1 MRNTV
6 PIVLSTV
13 LATSILG
20 TPAVSTAQTQDA
32 KAEAAQ
38 SDSEQ
43 TNLSNCWISFSNSL
57 NYGNQYI
64 EGKGPKSSDF
74 EVHKSVSGEKVD
86 SKLYSLVFFTYTDQG
101 ERKETSKV
109 PTAAGEYYVYAKAN
123 KDSGATGITSY
134 YGFRILEKNNLEGMS
149 LQVTNSSVAYTGKP
163 IALDATLVDYDGNE
177 VDKSCY
183 TLCYSDK
190 HLNKL
195 DGVPV
200 ECGEYYVNARAI
212 AGSGYVGQAN
222 SYYRVNIV
230 DTTDISY
237 FNFYINQNV
246 VVGGTEPTFNS
257 SLYFLNENGESVSI
271 DLKQGTDYTVLG
283 YCSDAEST
291 AYQPEP
297 PTEPGDYYAVLQGV
311 GSYKGTKKV
320 RFSVK
325 AANDMALCHFNFN
338 GGFKVGDKLS
348 SANFPVYNSDG
359 SRLDPAE
366 YRLVF
371 TQNGEEIPGFPSEAG
386 WYNVKAVAVEGSRKI
401 GETTEYGFQI
411 ADPLDLSFLY
421 SSGSN
426 NLIVGYEPSFTIT
439 YRGET
444 FYEQNQDFVIDHYES
459 QSGVNLGKNCP
470 NEAGFYNAII
480 VPAKGSK
487 LHGTQSLSFTLR
499 DPLSLEGT
507 YADYSNFY
515 QGVILTGTKPPLKLT
530 GITGEVFNNPDDYT
544 LTYYK
549 NGRECDSISEPG
561 NYQCVA
567 SATEGSGLYG
577 KSESRN
583 FDAIDPADISNYH
596 FFSNPIIGDENSI
609 DLRVSY
615 IDSNDTPQQMSLG
628 SSSEYEIVKVI
639 DKNGKDVGT
648 SIPSEPGE
656 YTFTL
661 KGKGNHYGTHTEQV
675 TVYAKNDLA
684 LCSMKFLDPGV
695 HVNME
700 PLYLPIG
707 KRPEIKVVNKQG
719 NELIE
724 GKDYAIEYAK
734 EDSKLTWD
742 DYLNNDKYWS
752 TELPKT
758 EGTYYSRLKAPKSSS
773 YCGVTGNV
781 FPIVFMGQNN
791 IRQMNISFDSKVT
804 SEVDEWGQTYYRIPY
819 TGSNVDTGLVIKNG
833 STELKEN
840 QDYTVKMNNQK
851 NPGSAYLQIEGK
863 GNYTGSRG
871 YMMYI
876 CADLSDPNLNI
887 EDVDPQP
894 YDGIKKRPLPKLK
907 LNGYALLPGDAY
919 SVSYDNNVEPGQ
931 ATITFTGN
939 GLYAGCTGTA
949 TKQFTISPLSIEGA
963 KVTVASG
970 SAYNGSEQ
978 KPKLKVSID
987 NAELEENKDYTV
999 SYKNNIDA
1007 GKATAVVTGAGRYSG
1022 SIETTFEIATADI
1035 SKASVLIPSQSY
1047 TGSELKPDANVTLN
1061 SKTLKAGKDYTASY
1075 SDNVKIGTATVT
1087 IKGKGNYSGTAT
1099 GKFEIRKEVL
1109 DISKASVNK
1118 IDDVTFTGEPIEPA
1132 LKVSYKDKALK
1143 QGTDYEVSYS
1153 DNVNAGKAAF
1163 TLYGKGNYT
1172 GTLSANFKIAP
1183 ANISDATVELDSSS
1197 YTYDGTAHEPKATV
1211 TLNGK
1216 SLSSETEYELTY
1228 ADNTNAGNATAT
1240 VTGKG
1245 NYSGRVTATYS
1256 IALADISSAQVTI
1269 PEQAYTGSPLTPVP
1283 SVKIGDKE
1291 LSPDVDFTVSYV
1303 NNINTGEGYATV
1315 EGCGNYTGTA
1325 LGTFQIVKKAEP
1337 GINRVSGNTRYDTMA
1352 SLCQKGNWGQGGTV
1366 VLAYGANYPDAL
1378 AAAALAG
1385 DADAPILL
1393 TDSSQLTEQ
1402 AKAEITRLA
1411 PSKVVAVGGP
1421 NAISES
1427 VLSSAKNAAPNA
1439 EIKRIWGQTR
1449 YETSLNIM
1457 GELCGRSNTVIV
1469 ATGTNFADALSISP
1483 YSYATGSPVILCDP
1497 STGLSED
1504 ALTKIRN
1511 GGYTNAVI
1519 VGGKNAVSTSVE
1531 NQLKQN
1537 GVATIK
1543 RLAGETR
1550 FETSQLIADFEL
1562 SQQLGFGVDGIALAT
1577 GLNFPDALAAG
1588 PVAGRKLTPL
1598 LLVDSGASSA
1608 SQWLSAHAND
1618 ISGALIV
1625 GGENAVTPADAQ
1637 TLKKAMGI

>member
-1 MRNTV
+1 MRKTV

-13 LATSILG
+13 LAASILG
-20 TPAVSTAQTQDA
+20 TPTIIIAQTEDA
-32 KAEAAQ
+32 KAETAQ
-38 SDSEQ
+38 NESEQ
-43 TNLSNCWISFSNSL
+43 INLSNCRISFNNSL
-57 NYGNQYI
+57 SYGNQYI
-64 EGKGPKSSDF
+64 KGKGPKTTDF
-74 EVHKSVSGEKVD
+74 EVHNGSGEKVD
-86 SKLYSLVFFTYTDQG
+86 PKLYSLVFFTYTNHG
-101 ERKETSKV
+101 ERKETDKV

-123 KDSGATGITSY
+123 KDSGATGITGY
-134 YGFRILEKNNLEGMS
+134 WNFRILEETDLEGMS
-149 LQVTNSSVAYTGKP
+149 LHVANSSIAYTGKP
-163 IALDATLVDYDGNE
+163 IALNATLIDSSGNQ

-183 TLCYSDK
+183 TLSYSDK
-190 HLNKL
+190 NWNKL
-195 DGVPV
+195 DSVPV
-200 ECGEYYVNARAI
+200 ECGEYHVNAKAI
-212 AGSGYVGQAN
+212 AGTGYTGQTN
-222 SYYRVNIV
+222 IYYTINIV
-230 DTTDISY
+230 DTTDIS
-237 FNFYINQNV
+237 FFDFYINQSAV
-246 VVGGTEPTFNS
+246 IGGTEPTFRS
-257 SLYFLNENGESVSI
+257 SLYFLNENGESETI
-271 DLKQGTDYTVLG
+271 DLNQGIDYKVLG
-283 YCSDAEST
+283 YCSDSEST
-291 AYQPEP
+291 SYQPEP
-297 PTEPGDYYAVLQGV
+297 PTEPGDYYAVLQGA
-311 GSYKGTKKV
+311 GSYKGTNKV
-320 RFSVK
+320 HFTVK
-325 AANDMALCHFNFN
+325 AANDMAFCHFNLE

-348 SANFPVYNSDG
+348 SADFPVYNSDG
-359 SRLDPAE
+359 STVNPSE

-371 TQNGEEIPGFPSEAG
+371 THNGEDVSGFPSEAG
-386 WYNVKAVAVEGSRKI
+386 WYTVKAVAVDGSNKV
-401 GETTEYGFQI
+401 GETTEYGLEI

-421 SSGSN
+421 QTGSN
-426 NLIVGYEPSFTIT
+426 NLITGYEPSFTIT
-439 YRGET
+439 YRGESY
-444 FYEQNQDFVIDHYES
+444 YEQDKDFVIDHYES
-459 QSGVNLGKNCP
+459 QSGVNLGKECP
-470 NEAGFYNAII
+470 NKAGIYNAII
-480 VPAKGSK
+480 VPVKGSK
-487 LHGTQSLSFTLR
+487 LHGTQSLSFTLS
-499 DPLSLEGT
+499 DPLSLEGSR
-507 YADYSNFY
+507 ADYSNAY
-515 QGVILTGTKPPLKLT
+515 QGAILVGTKPPLK
-530 GITGEVFNNPDDYT
+530 ITSKAGEVLSDPDDYT
-544 LTYYK
+544 FTYYK
-549 NGRECDSISEPG
+549 NGKEFDSISEPG
-561 NYQCVA
+561 TYQFIA

-577 KSESRN
+577 RSNSGN
-583 FDAIDPADISNYH
+583 IDAIDPADISNYH
-596 FFSNPIIGDENSI
+596 FYNCPIIGDENSI
-609 DLRVSY
+609 DLRVYY
-615 IDSNDTPQQMSLG
+615 IDSEDTPQQLSLDP
-628 SSSEYEIVKVI
+628 SSEFDITKVI
-639 DKNGKDVGT
+639 DENGKNVGT
-648 SIPSEPGE
+648 SIPSKPGE
-656 YTFTL
+656 YTFTF
-661 KGKGNHYGTHTEQV
+661 KGKGNHYGTLTEQV

-684 LCSMKFLDPGV
+684 LCSMEFLDPTIHKGTGTV
-695 HVNME
+695 FLPLGEHV
-700 PLYLPIG
+700 G
-707 KRPEIKVVNKQG
+707 IKVSNRQG
-719 NELIE
+719 KELNE
-724 GKDYAIEYAK
+724 GADYVVEYAK
-734 EDSKLTWD
+734 PDDSLTWD

-752 TELPKT
+752 TELPKA
-758 EGTYYSRLKAPKSSS
+758 EGLYCVRLKAAKGSS
-773 YCGVTGNV
+773 YCGTSNYL
-781 FPIVFMGQNN
+781 FYINYMGKNN
-791 IRQMNISFDSKVT
+791 IRQMDVSFGSNVT
-804 SEVDEWGQTYYRIPY
+804 VTKDEWDQLLYVIPY
-819 TGSNVDTGLVIKNG
+819 TGSEVGTGLLIKNG
-833 STELKEN
+833 STELKEG
-840 QDYTVKMNNQK
+840 QDYTVEMDNQK
-851 NPGSAYLQIEGK
+851 KPGSAHMRIKGK
-863 GNYTGSRG
+863 GKYTGFLEIN
-871 YMMYI
+871 MYI
-876 CADLSDPNLNI
+876 CADLSDPNLSI

-907 LNGYALLPGDAY
+907 LNGYTLLPGDTY

-931 ATITFTGN
+931 ATITFSGN
-939 GLYAGCTGTA
+939 GLYAGCTGTV
-949 TKQFTISPLSIEGA
+949 TKQFVISPLSIEGA

-970 SAYNGSEQ
+970 STYNGSEQ

-1007 GKATAVVTGAGRYSG
+1007 GKATAVVTGAGRYGG
-1022 SIETTFEIATADI
+1022 SIEATFDIVSADI
-1035 SKASVLIPSQSY
+1035 SKASVFVPSQSY
-1047 TGSELKPDANVTLN
+1047 TGSELKPDANVTLYG
-1061 SKTLKAGKDYTASY
+1061 KTLKAGKDYTASY

-1099 GKFEIRKEVL
+1099 GKFEIRKEVQ

-1132 LKVSYKDKALK
+1132 LKVSHKDKALK

-1153 DNVNAGKAAF
+1153 DNVNAGKAAY
-1163 TLYGKGNYT
+1163 TLYGKGDYT
-1172 GTLSANFKIAP
+1172 GTLSGNFKIAP

-1197 YTYDGTAHEPKATV
+1197 YTYDGTAHEPKAAV

-1216 SLSSETEYELTY
+1216 TLSSETEYKLTY
-1228 ADNTNAGNATAT
+1228 VDNTNAGNATAT

-1245 NYSGRVTATYS
+1245 NYSGTVTTTYS
-1256 IALADISSAQVTI
+1256 IAPADISSAQVTI

-1283 SVKIGDKE
+1283 SVKIGGKE
-1291 LSPDVDFTVSYV
+1291 LSPDVDFTVSYA

-1315 EGCGNYTGTA
+1315 EGCGNYSGMA

-1385 DADAPILL
+1385 DTDAPILL

-1402 AKAEITRLA
+1402 AKTEIARLS
-1411 PSKVVAVGGP
+1411 PSKILAVGGP
-1421 NAISES
+1421 NAISEG

-1457 GELCGRSNTVIV
+1457 DELCGRSNTVIV

-1608 SQWLSAHAND
+1608 SQWLSAHASD
-1618 ISGALIV
+1618 IGGALIV

-1637 TLKKAMGI
+1637 TLKKAMNI

>member
-1 MRNTV
+1 MRKTV

-13 LATSILG
+13 LVTSILG
-20 TPAVSTAQTQDA
+20 IPAVSTAQTQDA

-38 SDSEQ
+38 SNGEQ
-43 TNLSNCWISFSNSL
+43 TNLSNCWISFNNSV

-64 EGKGPKSSDF
+64 EGKGPKSTDF

-86 SKLYSLVFFTYTDQG
+86 PKLYSLVFFTYTDHG

-123 KDSGATGITSY
+123 NDSGATGVTGY
-134 YGFRILEKNNLEGMS
+134 WNFRILEKNDLEGMT
-149 LQVTNSSVAYTGKP
+149 LRVTNSSVAYTGKP
-163 IALDATLVDYDGNE
+163 IALNAPLVDSDGNE

-190 HLNKL
+190 NWNKL
-195 DGVPV
+195 DSAPV
-200 ECGEYYVNARAI
+200 ECGEYHVNAKAI
-212 AGSGYVGQAN
+212 AGAGYIGQTN
-222 SYYRVNIV
+222 SYYTIFIV
-230 DTTDISY
+230 DTTDISF
-237 FNFYINQNV
+237 FNFYINQSV
-246 VVGGTEPTFNS
+246 VAGGAEPTFRS
-257 SLYFLNENGESVSI
+257 SLYYLNENGESVST
-271 DLKQGTDYTVLG
+271 DLKQGIDYTVLG
-283 YCSDAEST
+283 YCSDAESAT
-291 AYQPEP
+291 YQAEP

-311 GSYKGTKKV
+311 GSYKGTKKT
-320 RFSVK
+320 RFTVK
-325 AANDMALCHFNFN
+325 AANDMAFCHFNLD

-348 SANFPVYNSDG
+348 SANFPVFDSVG
-359 SRLDPAE
+359 SRLDSAE

-371 TQNGEEIPGFPSEAG
+371 SQNGEEISGFPSEAG
-386 WYNVKAVAVEGSRKI
+386 WYSVKAVAVDGSSKV
-401 GETTEYGFQI
+401 GETTEYSFQI

-421 SSGSN
+421 QTGSN
-426 NLIVGYEPSFTIT
+426 NLIVGYEPSLTIT
-439 YRGET
+439 YKGET
-444 FYEQNQDFVIDHYES
+444 YYEQDKDFVIDHYES

-470 NEAGFYNAII
+470 DKAGFYIAII

-487 LHGTQSLSFTLR
+487 LHGTQRLSFSLR

-507 YADYSNFY
+507 YADYSNVY
-515 QGVILTGTKPPLKLT
+515 QGVILTGAKPPLKLT
-530 GITGEVFNNPDDYT
+530 SITGEVLSNPDDYT

-549 NGRECDSISEPG
+549 NGKEIESISEPG
-561 NYQCVA
+561 DYQCVA

-583 FDAIDPADISNYH
+583 IYVIDPADISNYN
-596 FFSNPIIGDENSI
+596 FFSNPIIGNEDSI
-609 DLRVSY
+609 DLGVSY
-615 IDSNDTPQQMSLG
+615 IDSNGAPQQMGLG
-628 SSSEYEIVKVI
+628 SSSEYEIVKVV
-639 DKNGKDVGT
+639 DTNGKNVGT
-648 SIPSEPGE
+648 TIPSKPGE
-656 YTFTL
+656 YTFTF
-661 KGKGNHYGTHTEQV
+661 KGKGNHYGTLTEQV

-684 LCSMKFLDPGV
+684 LCSMEFLDSQA

-700 PLYLPIG
+700 PLFLSIG

-719 NELIE
+719 NELKE
-724 GKDYAIEYAK
+724 GEDYAIEYAK

-758 EGTYYSRLKAPKSSS
+758 EGTYYSRLKAPEGSS
-773 YCGVTGNV
+773 YCGVVGNL
-781 FPIVFMGQNN
+781 FPIVYMGQNN
-791 IRQMNISFDSKVT
+791 IRQMDVSFDNKVT

-819 TGSNVDTGLVIKNG
+819 TGSKVDTGLVIKNG

-840 QDYTVKMNNQK
+840 QDYTVKMDNQK

-876 CADLSDPNLNI
+876 CADLSDPNLSI

-894 YDGIKKRPLPKLK
+894 YNGVKKRPLPKLK
-907 LNGYALLPGDAY
+907 LNGYTFLPGDAY
-919 SVSYDNNVEPGQ
+919 SISYNNNIEPGQ
-931 ATITFTGN
+931 ATISFTGN

-963 KVTVASG
+963 KVAVDGG
-970 SAYNGSEQ
+970 STSNGSEQ

-1007 GKATAVVTGAGRYSG
+1007 GKATAVVTGAGRYGG

-1061 SKTLKAGKDYTASY
+1061 GKALKAGKDYTASY

-1132 LKVSYKDKALK
+1132 LKVSYKDKALE
-1143 QGTDYEVSYS
+1143 QGIDYEVSYS
-1153 DNVNAGKAAF
+1153 DNVNAGKATY
-1163 TLYGKGNYT
+1163 TLYGKGDYT
-1172 GTLSANFKIAP
+1172 GTLSGNFKIAP

-1197 YTYDGTAHEPKATV
+1197 YTYDGTAHEPKAAV

-1228 ADNTNAGNATAT
+1228 TDNTNAGNATAT

-1245 NYSGRVTATYS
+1245 NYSGTVTATYS
-1256 IALADISSAQVTI
+1256 IAPADISSAQVTV
-1269 PEQAYTGSPLTPVP
+1269 PEQVYTGSPLTPVP

-1291 LSPDVDFTVSYV
+1291 LSPDVDFTVSYA
-1303 NNINTGEGYATV
+1303 NNINTGEGYATA
-1315 EGCGNYTGTA
+1315 EGCGNYTGAA

-1421 NAISES
+1421 NAISED

-1562 SQQLGFGVDGIALAT
+1562 SQQLGFGADGIALAT

-1637 TLKKAMGI
+1637 TLKKAMNI

>member
-1 MRNTV
+1 MRKTV

-13 LATSILG
+13 LAASILG
-20 TPAVSTAQTQDA
+20 TPTITIAQTEDA
-32 KAEAAQ
+32 KAETAQ
-38 SDSEQ
+38 SDNEQ
-43 TNLSNCWISFSNSL
+43 INLSNCWISFNNSL

-64 EGKGPKSSDF
+64 EGKGPKSTDF
-74 EVHKSVSGEKVD
+74 EVHNGSGETVD
-86 SKLYSLVFFTYTDQG
+86 PKLYSLIFFTYTDHG
-101 ERKETSKV
+101 EKKETNKV

-123 KDSGATGITSY
+123 KDSNATGIT
-134 YGFRILEKNNLEGMS
+134 GEWNFRILEENDLEGMS
-149 LQVTNSSVAYTGKP
+149 LHVANSSIAYTGKP
-163 IALDATLVDYDGNE
+163 IALNATLIDSNGNQ

-183 TLCYSDK
+183 MLSYSDK
-190 HLNKL
+190 NWNKL
-195 DGVPV
+195 DSVPV
-200 ECGEYYVNARAI
+200 ECGEYHVNAKAI
-212 AGSGYVGQAN
+212 AGTGYTGQTN
-222 SYYRVNIV
+222 IYYTINIV
-230 DTTDISY
+230 DTTDISF
-237 FNFYINQNV
+237 FNFYINQSAV
-246 VVGGTEPTFNS
+246 IGGTEPTFRS
-257 SLYFLNENGESVSI
+257 SLYCLGENGESVTI
-271 DLKQGTDYTVLG
+271 DLKQGIDYNVLG
-283 YCSDAEST
+283 YCSDSEST
-291 AYQPEP
+291 SYQPEP
-297 PTEPGDYYAVLQGV
+297 PTDPGDYYAVLQGA

-320 RFSVK
+320 YFTVK
-325 AANDMALCHFNFN
+325 AANDMAFCHFNLE

-348 SANFPVYNSDG
+348 SADFPVYNSDG
-359 SRLDPAE
+359 STVDRSE

-371 TQNGEEIPGFPSEAG
+371 THNGEEVSGFPSEAG
-386 WYNVKAVAVEGSRKI
+386 WYTVKAVAVDGSNKV
-401 GETTEYGFQI
+401 GETTEYGLEI

-421 SSGSN
+421 QTGSN
-426 NLIVGYEPSFTIT
+426 DLITGYEPSFTIT
-439 YRGET
+439 YRGESY
-444 FYEQNQDFVIDHYES
+444 YEQDKDFVIDHYES

-470 NEAGFYNAII
+470 DKAGFYIAII

-499 DPLSLEGT
+499 DPLSLEGSR
-507 YADYSNFY
+507 ADYSNAY
-515 QGVILTGTKPPLKLT
+515 QGAILVGTKPPLK
-530 GITGEVFNNPDDYT
+530 ITSKAGEVLSDPDDYT
-544 LTYYK
+544 FTYYK
-549 NGRECDSISEPG
+549 NGKEFDSISEPG
-561 NYQCVA
+561 TYQFIA

-577 KSESRN
+577 RSNSGN
-583 FDAIDPADISNYH
+583 IDAIDPADISNYH
-596 FFSNPIIGDENSI
+596 FYNCPIIGDENSI
-609 DLRVSY
+609 DLRVYY
-615 IDSNDTPQQMSLG
+615 IDSEDTPQQLSLDP
-628 SSSEYEIVKVI
+628 SSEFEIAKVI
-639 DKNGKDVGT
+639 DENGKNVGT
-648 SIPSEPGE
+648 SIPSKPGE
-656 YTFTL
+656 YTFTF
-661 KGKGNHYGTHTEQV
+661 KGKGNHYGTLTEQV

-700 PLYLPIG
+700 PLYLSIG

-752 TELPKT
+752 TELPKA
-758 EGTYYSRLKAPKSSS
+758 EGTYYSRLKAPKGSS
-773 YCGVTGNV
+773 YCGVSVNV
-781 FPIVFMGQNN
+781 FPIVYMGQNN

-1007 GKATAVVTGAGRYSG
+1007 GKATAVVTGAGRYGG

-1061 SKTLKAGKDYTASY
+1061 GKTLKAGKDYTASY

-1163 TLYGKGNYT
+1163 TLYGKGDYT
-1172 GTLSANFKIAP
+1172 GTLSGNFKIAP

-1228 ADNTNAGNATAT
+1228 ADNTNAGNATAN

-1256 IALADISSAQVTI
+1256 IAPADISSAQVTI

-1537 GVATIK
+1537 GVTTIK

-1625 GGENAVTPADAQ
+1625 GGENAITPADAQ
-1637 TLKKAMGI
+1637 TLKKAMNI

>member
-1 MRNTV
+1 MRKTV
-6 PIVLSTV
+6 LIVLSTV
-13 LATSILG
+13 LAASILG
-20 TPAVSTAQTQDA
+20 TPVVTSAQTQDV
-32 KAEAAQ
+32 KAETAQ
-38 SDSEQ
+38 NDSEQ
-43 TNLSNCWISFSNSL
+43 INLSNCRISFNNSL
-57 NYGNQYI
+57 SYGNQYI
-64 EGKGPKSSDF
+64 KGKGPKTTDF
-74 EVHKSVSGEKVD
+74 EVHNGSGEKVD
-86 SKLYSLVFFTYTDQG
+86 PKLYSLVFFTYTNHG
-101 ERKETSKV
+101 ERKETDKV

-123 KDSGATGITSY
+123 KDSGATGITGY
-134 YGFRILEKNNLEGMS
+134 WNFRILEENDLEGMS
-149 LQVTNSSVAYTGKP
+149 LHVANSSIAYTGKP
-163 IALDATLVDYDGNE
+163 IALNATLIDSNGNQ

-183 TLCYSDK
+183 MLSYSDK
-190 HLNKL
+190 NWNKL
-195 DGVPV
+195 DSVPV
-200 ECGEYYVNARAI
+200 ECGEYHVNAKAI
-212 AGSGYVGQAN
+212 AGTGYTGQTN
-222 SYYRVNIV
+222 IYYTINIV
-230 DTTDISY
+230 DTTDISF
-237 FNFYINQNV
+237 FNFYINQSAV
-246 VVGGTEPTFNS
+246 IGGTEPTFRS
-257 SLYFLNENGESVSI
+257 SLYCLSENGESVTI
-271 DLKQGTDYTVLG
+271 DLKQGIDYNVLG
-283 YCSDAEST
+283 YCSDSEST
-291 AYQPEP
+291 SYQPEP
-297 PTEPGDYYAVLQGV
+297 PTDPGDYYAVLQGA

-320 RFSVK
+320 HFTVK
-325 AANDMALCHFNFN
+325 AANDMAFCHFNLE

-348 SANFPVYNSDG
+348 SADFPVYNSDG
-359 SRLDPAE
+359 STVDPSE

-371 TQNGEEIPGFPSEAG
+371 THNGEEVSGFPSEAG
-386 WYNVKAVAVEGSRKI
+386 WYTVKAVAVDGSNKV
-401 GETTEYGFQI
+401 GETTEYGLEI

-421 SSGSN
+421 QTGSN
-426 NLIVGYEPSFTIT
+426 DLITGYEPSFTIT
-439 YRGET
+439 YRGESY
-444 FYEQNQDFVIDHYES
+444 YEQDKDFVIDHYES

-470 NEAGFYNAII
+470 DKAGFYIAII

-499 DPLSLEGT
+499 DPLSLEGSR
-507 YADYSNFY
+507 ADYSNAY
-515 QGVILTGTKPPLKLT
+515 QGAILVGTKPPLK
-530 GITGEVFNNPDDYT
+530 ITSKAGEVLSDPDDYT
-544 LTYYK
+544 FTYYK
-549 NGRECDSISEPG
+549 NGKEFDSISEPG
-561 NYQCVA
+561 TYQFIA

-577 KSESRN
+577 RSNSGN
-583 FDAIDPADISNYH
+583 IDAIDPADISNYH
-596 FFSNPIIGDENSI
+596 FYNCPSIGDENSI
-609 DLRVSY
+609 DLHVYY
-615 IDSNDTPQQMSLG
+615 IDSEDTPQQLSLDP
-628 SSSEYEIVKVI
+628 SSEFDITKVI
-639 DKNGKDVGT
+639 DENGKNVGT
-648 SIPSEPGE
+648 SIPSKPGE
-656 YTFTL
+656 YTFTF
-661 KGKGNHYGTHTEQV
+661 KGKGNHYGTLTEQV

-684 LCSMKFLDPGV
+684 LCSMEFLDPAIPMRTGTV
-695 HVNME
+695 FL
-700 PLYLPIG
+700 PLGEHLG
-707 KRPEIKVVNKQG
+707 IKVSDRQG
-719 NELIE
+719 KELNEST
-724 GKDYAIEYAK
+724 DYVVEYAK
-734 EDSKLTWD
+734 SDDSLTWD
-742 DYLNNDKYWS
+742 DYLNNDKYWL
-752 TELPKT
+752 TELPKA
-758 EGTYYSRLKAPKSSS
+758 EGLYYVRLKAAKGSS
-773 YCGVTGNV
+773 YCGTSNYL
-781 FPIVFMGQNN
+781 FAINYMGKNN
-791 IRQMNISFDSKVT
+791 IRQMNISFGSNVT
-804 SEVDEWGQTYYRIPY
+804 VTQDDWGRQLYVIPY

-840 QDYTVKMNNQK
+840 QDYTVKMDNQK

-863 GNYTGSRG
+863 GNYTGSQHFN
-871 YMMYI
+871 MYI
-876 CADLSDPNLNI
+876 CADLSDPNLSI

-907 LNGYALLPGDAY
+907 LNGYTLLPGDAY

-970 SAYNGSEQ
+970 SAYNGSGQ

-1007 GKATAVVTGAGRYSG
+1007 GKATAVVTGAGRYGG

-1047 TGSELKPDANVTLN
+1047 TGSELKPDAKVTLN
-1061 SKTLKAGKDYTASY
+1061 GKTLKAGKDYTASY

-1163 TLYGKGNYT
+1163 TLYGKGDYT
-1172 GTLSANFKIAP
+1172 GTLSGNFKIAP

-1197 YTYDGTAHEPKATV
+1197 YTYGGTAHEPKATV

-1245 NYSGRVTATYS
+1245 NYNGRVTATYS
-1256 IALADISSAQVTI
+1256 IAPADISSAQVTI

>member
-1 MRNTV
+1 MRKTV

-13 LATSILG
+13 LAASILG
-20 TPAVSTAQTQDA
+20 TPVVTSAQTQDV
-32 KAEAAQ
+32 KAETAQ
-38 SDSEQ
+38 NDSEQ
-43 TNLSNCWISFSNSL
+43 INLSNCSISFNNSL

-64 EGKGPKSSDF
+64 KGKGPKSTDF
-74 EVHKSVSGEKVD
+74 EVHSGSGETVD
-86 SKLYSLVFFTYTDQG
+86 PKLYSLAFLTHTDQG

-123 KDSGATGITSY
+123 KDSGATGVTSY

-149 LQVTNSSVAYTGKP
+149 LHVANSSVAYTGKP
-163 IALDATLVDYDGNE
+163 IALNATLVDYDGNE

-183 TLCYSDK
+183 TLCYSDI

-200 ECGEYYVNARAI
+200 KCGEYYVNARAI

-246 VVGGTEPTFNS
+246 VVGGTEPTFSS

-297 PTEPGDYYAVLQGV
+297 PTEPGDYYAVLQGA

-320 RFSVK
+320 RFTVK
-325 AANDMALCHFNFN
+325 AANDMALCHLNFN
-338 GGFKVGDKLS
+338 SDFKVGDKLN
-348 SANFPVYNSDG
+348 SASFPVYNSDG
-359 SRLDPAE
+359 SRLDPSE
-366 YRLVF
+366 YKLVF
-371 TQNGEEIPGFPSEAG
+371 TQNGKEISGFPSEAG
-386 WYNVKAVAVEGSRKI
+386 WYYVKAVALEGSSKV
-401 GETTEYGFQI
+401 GETTEYGLQI
-411 ADPLDLSFLY
+411 ADPLDLAFLY
-421 SSGSN
+421 STGSN
-426 NLIVGYEPSFTIT
+426 DLIVGYEPSFTIT

-444 FYEQNQDFVIDHYES
+444 YYEQKKDFVIDHYES

-470 NEAGFYNAII
+470 DKAGFYIASI

-499 DPLSLEGT
+499 DPLSLEGSH
-507 YADYSNFY
+507 ADYSNAY
-515 QGVILTGTKPPLKLT
+515 QGAILVGTKPPLKLRS
-530 GITGEVFNNPDDYT
+530 IAGEMLNNPGDYT

-549 NGRECDSISEPG
+549 NGKAIDSMSEPG
-561 NYQCVA
+561 TYQIVA
-567 SATEGSGLYG
+567 NATEGSGLYG

-583 FDAIDPADISNYH
+583 FDVIDPADISNYH
-596 FFSNPIIGDENSI
+596 FFSCPIIGDENSI
-609 DLRVSY
+609 DLRVDY
-615 IDSNDTPQQMSLG
+615 IDSEDTPQQMRLG
-628 SSSEYEIVKVI
+628 PSSEFEIIKVI
-639 DKNGKDVGT
+639 DENRKNVGT
-648 SIPSEPGE
+648 SIPSKPGA
-656 YTFTL
+656 YTFTF
-661 KGKGNHYGTHTEQV
+661 KGKGNHYGTLTEKV

-684 LCSMKFLDPGV
+684 LCSMEFLDPTIHNGTGTV
-695 HVNME
+695 FL
-700 PLYLPIG
+700 PLVEHLG
-707 KRPEIKVVNKQG
+707 IKVSNRQG
-719 NELIE
+719 KELKE
-724 GKDYAIEYAK
+724 SADYVVEYAK
-734 EDSKLTWD
+734 SDDSLTWD
-742 DYLNNDKYWS
+742 DYLNNDKYWL
-752 TELPKT
+752 TELPKA
-758 EGTYYSRLKAPKSSS
+758 EGLYYVRLKAAKGSS
-773 YCGVTGNV
+773 YCGASNYLFGINY
-781 FPIVFMGQNN
+781 MGTDN
-791 IRQMNISFDSKVT
+791 IRQMDVSFGSNVT
-804 SEVDEWGQTYYRIPY
+804 VTKNEWDQLLYVIPY
-819 TGSNVDTGLVIKNG
+819 TGSEVDTGLTIKNG
-833 STELKEN
+833 STTLKEGK
-840 QDYTVKMNNQK
+840 DYTLEMRNRKY
-851 NPGSAYLQIEGK
+851 PGSAYMQIEGK
-863 GNYTGSRG
+863 GKYTGFLG
-871 YMMYI
+871 FNMYI
-876 CADLSDPNLNI
+876 CADLSDPNLSI

-907 LNGYALLPGDAY
+907 LNGYTLLPGDAY
-919 SVSYDNNVEPGQ
+919 SVSFDNNVEPGQ

-1007 GKATAVVTGAGRYSG
+1007 GKATAVVTGAGRYGG

-1035 SKASVLIPSQSY
+1035 SKASVFIPSQSY

-1061 SKTLKAGKDYTASY
+1061 GKILKAGKDYTASY
-1075 SDNVKIGTATVT
+1075 SDNTKIGTATIT

-1099 GKFEIRKEVL
+1099 GKFEIRKEVI
-1109 DISKASVNK
+1109 DISKATVNE
-1118 IDDVTFTGEPIEPA
+1118 IDDVAFTGEPIEPT

-1143 QGTDYEVSYS
+1143 RGADYEISYS
-1153 DNVNAGKAAF
+1153 DNVNAGKAAY
-1163 TLYGKGNYT
+1163 TLYGKGDYT
-1172 GTLSANFKIAP
+1172 GTLSGYFKIAP

-1216 SLSSETEYELTY
+1216 TLSSDTEYDLTY
-1228 ADNTNAGNATAT
+1228 TDSINAGSATAS

-1245 NYSGRVTATYS
+1245 NYSGTATAAFS
-1256 IALADISSAQVTI
+1256 IAPADISSAQVSI

-1283 SVKIGDKE
+1283 SVKTGDKE
-1291 LSPDVDFTVSYV
+1291 LNPNTDFTVSYA

-1325 LGTFQIVKKAEP
+1325 LGTFKIVKKAEP

-1385 DADAPILL
+1385 DTDAPILL
-1393 TDSSQLTEQ
+1393 TDSGQLTEQ

-1421 NAISES
+1421 NAVSEE
-1427 VLSSAKNAAPNA
+1427 VLSAAKSAAPNA

-1457 GELCGRSNTVIV
+1457 DELCGRSNTVIV

-1519 VGGKNAVSTSVE
+1519 VGGMNAVSTSVE

-1537 GVATIK
+1537 GVSTIK

-1562 SQQLGFGVDGIALAT
+1562 SQQLGFGVDGIVLAT

-1608 SQWLSAHAND
+1608 AQWLNAHAND
-1618 ISGALIV
+1618 INGALIV

>member
-1 MRNTV
+1 MRKTV
-6 PIVLSTV
+6 PLVLSTV
-13 LATSILG
+13 LAASILG
-20 TPAVSTAQTQDA
+20 TPTIIVAQTEDA
-32 KAEAAQ
+32 KAETARN
-38 SDSEQ
+38 DSEQ
-43 TNLSNCWISFSNSL
+43 INLSNCWISFNNSL

-64 EGKGPKSSDF
+64 EGKGPKSTDF
-74 EVHKSVSGEKVD
+74 EVHNGSGETVD
-86 SKLYSLVFFTYTDQG
+86 PKLYSLVFFTYTDQG

-123 KDSGATGITSY
+123 KDSDATGVTSY
-134 YGFRILEKNNLEGMS
+134 YNFRILEKNNLEGMS
-149 LQVTNSSVAYTGKP
+149 LRVTNSNVAYTGKP
-163 IALDATLVDYDGNE
+163 IAFNAPLVDYDGNQ

-190 HLNKL
+190 NWNKL
-195 DGVPV
+195 DSAPV
-200 ECGEYYVNARAI
+200 ECGEYHVNAKAI
-212 AGSGYVGQAN
+212 AGAGYIGQTN
-222 SYYRVNIV
+222 VYYTINIV
-230 DTTDISY
+230 DTTDVSF
-237 FNFYINQNV
+237 FNFYINQNAV
-246 VVGGTEPTFNS
+246 IGGTEPTFNS

-271 DLKQGTDYTVLG
+271 NLKQGTDYIILG
-283 YCSDAEST
+283 YCADAEST
-291 AYQPEP
+291 TYQPEP
-297 PTEPGDYYAVLQGV
+297 PTESGDYYAVLQGV

-338 GGFKVGDKLS
+338 GSFKVGDKLS

-421 SSGSN
+421 STGTN
-426 NLIVGYEPSFTIT
+426 NLVVGYEPSFTIS

-444 FYEQNQDFVIDHYES
+444 YYKQNKDFVIDHYES
-459 QSGVNLGKNCP
+459 QSGVNIGKNCP
-470 NEAGFYNAII
+470 EKAGFYNAII
-480 VPAKGSK
+480 VPSKGSK
-487 LHGTQSLSFTLR
+487 LHGEQSLSFTLR

-507 YADYSNFY
+507 YVNDSNDY
-515 QGVILTGTKPPLKLT
+515 QGVILTGTKPSFKLT

-561 NYQCVA
+561 SYQCVA
-567 SATEGSGLYG
+567 SATKGSGLYG

-596 FFSNPIIGDENSI
+596 FFSCPIIGDESSI
-609 DLRVSY
+609 DLRVTY
-615 IDSNDTPQQMSLG
+615 IDSEDTPQQMSLD
-628 SSSEYEIVKVI
+628 SSSECEIVKVI
-639 DKNGKDVGT
+639 DKNGKKVGT
-648 SIPSEPGE
+648 SIPSKPGE
-656 YTFTL
+656 YTFTF
-661 KGKGNHYGTHTEQV
+661 KGKGNHYGTLTEQV
-675 TVYAKNDLA
+675 TVYANNDLA
-684 LCSMKFLDPGV
+684 LCSMEFLDPTIPMRTGTV
-695 HVNME
+695 FL
-700 PLYLPIG
+700 PLDEHIG
-707 KRPEIKVVNKQG
+707 IKVSDRQG
-719 NELIE
+719 KELNE
-724 GKDYAIEYAK
+724 GTDYVVEYAK
-734 EDSKLTWD
+734 SDDSLTWD
-742 DYLNNDKYWS
+742 DYLNNDRYWQ
-752 TELPKT
+752 TELPKA
-758 EGTYYSRLKAPKSSS
+758 EGHYCVRLKAAKGSS
-773 YCGVTGNV
+773 YCGTSNYI
-781 FPIVFMGQNN
+781 FYINYMGTNN
-791 IRQMNISFDSKVT
+791 IRQMDISFGSNVT
-804 SEVDEWGQTYYRIPY
+804 VTKDEWGQLLYRIPY

-840 QDYTVKMNNQK
+840 QDYTVKMENQK

-863 GNYTGSRG
+863 GNYTGSQHFN
-871 YMMYI
+871 MYI
-876 CADLSDPNLNI
+876 CADLSDPNLSI
-887 EDVDPQP
+887 EDVAPQP
-894 YDGIKKRPLPKLK
+894 YDGVKKRPLPKLK
-907 LNGYALLPGDAY
+907 LNGYTLLPGDAY
-919 SVSYDNNVEPGQ
+919 SVSYDNNIEPGQ

-939 GLYAGCTGTA
+939 GLYAGFTGTA
-949 TKQFTISPLSIEGA
+949 TKQFIISPLSIEGA
-963 KVTVASG
+963 KITVDSG
-970 SAYNGSEQ
+970 STYNGSEQ
-978 KPKLKVSID
+978 KPKLRVSID
-987 NAELEENKDYTV
+987 GVELEENKDYTV
-999 SYKNNIDA
+999 SYKNNIDS
-1007 GKATAVVTGAGRYSG
+1007 GKATAVVTGAGRYGG

-1061 SKTLKAGKDYTASY
+1061 GKALKAGKDYTASY

-1118 IDDVTFTGEPIEPA
+1118 IDDVTFTGEPTEPA
-1132 LKVSYKDKALK
+1132 LKVSYKDKALE

-1153 DNVNAGKAAF
+1153 DNVNAGKAAY
-1163 TLYGKGNYT
+1163 TLYGKGDYT
-1172 GTLSANFKIAP
+1172 GTLSGNFKIAP

-1197 YTYDGTAHEPKATV
+1197 YTYDGSAHEPKATV

-1216 SLSSETEYELTY
+1216 SLNSETEYELTY

-1240 VTGKG
+1240 VKGKG
-1245 NYSGRVTATYS
+1245 NYSGTVTATYS
-1256 IALADISSAQVTI
+1256 IAPADISSAQVTV

-1291 LSPDVDFTVSYV
+1291 LSPDVDFTVSYA
-1303 NNINTGEGYATV
+1303 NNINTGEGHATV

-1393 TDSSQLTEQ
+1393 TDSGQLSDQ

-1421 NAISES
+1421 NAISEN

-1511 GGYTNAVI
+1511 GGYTNTVI

-1562 SQQLGFGVDGIALAT
+1562 SQQLGFGADGIALAT

>member
-1 MRNTV
+1 MRKTV

-13 LATSILG
+13 LAASILG
-20 TPAVSTAQTQDA
+20 TPVVTSAQTQDV
-32 KAEAAQ
+32 KAETAQ
-38 SDSEQ
+38 NDSEQ
-43 TNLSNCWISFSNSL
+43 INLSNCSISFNNSL

-64 EGKGPKSSDF
+64 KGKGPKTTDF
-74 EVHKSVSGEKVD
+74 EVHNGSGEKVD
-86 SKLYSLVFFTYTDQG
+86 PKLYSLVFFTYTNHG
-101 ERKETSKV
+101 ERKETDKV

-123 KDSGATGITSY
+123 KDSGATGITGY
-134 YGFRILEKNNLEGMS
+134 WNFRILEENDLEGMS
-149 LQVTNSSVAYTGKP
+149 LHVANSSIAYTGKP
-163 IALDATLVDYDGNE
+163 IALIATLIDSNGNQ

-183 TLCYSDK
+183 MLSYSDK
-190 HLNKL
+190 NWNKL
-195 DGVPV
+195 DSVPV
-200 ECGEYYVNARAI
+200 ECGEYHVNAKAI
-212 AGSGYVGQAN
+212 AGTGYTGQTN
-222 SYYRVNIV
+222 IYYTINIV
-230 DTTDISY
+230 DTTDISF
-237 FNFYINQNV
+237 FNFYINQSAV
-246 VVGGTEPTFNS
+246 IGGTEPTFRS
-257 SLYFLNENGESVSI
+257 SLYCLSENGESVTI
-271 DLKQGTDYTVLG
+271 DLKQGIDYNVLG
-283 YCSDAEST
+283 YCSDSEST
-291 AYQPEP
+291 SYQPEP
-297 PTEPGDYYAVLQGV
+297 PTDPGDYYAVLQGA
-311 GSYKGTKKV
+311 GSYKGTIKV
-320 RFSVK
+320 HFTVK
-325 AANDMALCHFNFN
+325 AANDMAFCHFNLE

-348 SANFPVYNSDG
+348 SADFPVYNSDG
-359 SRLDPAE
+359 STVDPSE

-371 TQNGEEIPGFPSEAG
+371 THNGEEVSGFPSEAG
-386 WYNVKAVAVEGSRKI
+386 WYTVKAVAVDGSNKV
-401 GETTEYGFQI
+401 GETTEYGLEI

-421 SSGSN
+421 QTGSN
-426 NLIVGYEPSFTIT
+426 DLITGYEPSFTIT
-439 YRGET
+439 YRGESY
-444 FYEQNQDFVIDHYES
+444 YEQDKDFVIDHYES

-470 NEAGFYNAII
+470 DKAGFYIAII

-499 DPLSLEGT
+499 DPLSLEGSR
-507 YADYSNFY
+507 ADYSNAY
-515 QGVILTGTKPPLKLT
+515 QGAILVGTKPPLKVT
-530 GITGEVFNNPDDYT
+530 SKAGEVLSNPDDYT
-544 LTYYK
+544 FTYYK
-549 NGRECDSISEPG
+549 NGKEFDSISEPG
-561 NYQCVA
+561 TYQFIA

-577 KSESRN
+577 RSNSGN
-583 FDAIDPADISNYH
+583 IDAIDPADISNYH
-596 FFSNPIIGDENSI
+596 FYNCPSIGDENSI
-609 DLRVSY
+609 DLRVYY
-615 IDSNDTPQQMSLG
+615 IDSEDTPQQLSLDP
-628 SSSEYEIVKVI
+628 SSEFDITKVI
-639 DKNGKDVGT
+639 DENGKNVGT
-648 SIPSEPGE
+648 SIPSKPGE
-656 YTFTL
+656 YTFTF
-661 KGKGNHYGTHTEQV
+661 KGKGNHYGTLTEQV

-684 LCSMKFLDPGV
+684 LCSMEFLDPAIPMRTGTV
-695 HVNME
+695 FL
-700 PLYLPIG
+700 PLGEHLG
-707 KRPEIKVVNKQG
+707 IKVSDRQG
-719 NELIE
+719 KELNEST
-724 GKDYAIEYAK
+724 DYVVEYAK
-734 EDSKLTWD
+734 SDDSLTWD
-742 DYLNNDKYWS
+742 DYLNNDKYWL
-752 TELPKT
+752 TELPKA
-758 EGTYYSRLKAPKSSS
+758 EGLYYVRLKAAKGSS
-773 YCGVTGNV
+773 YCGTSNYL
-781 FPIVFMGQNN
+781 FAINYMGKNN
-791 IRQMNISFDSKVT
+791 IRQMNISFGSNVT
-804 SEVDEWGQTYYRIPY
+804 VTQDDWGRQLYVIPY

-840 QDYTVKMNNQK
+840 QDYTVKMDNQK

-863 GNYTGSRG
+863 GNYTGSQHFN
-871 YMMYI
+871 MYI
-876 CADLSDPNLNI
+876 CADLSDPNLSI

-907 LNGYALLPGDAY
+907 LNGYTLLPGDAY

-1007 GKATAVVTGAGRYSG
+1007 GKATAVVTGAGRYGG

-1061 SKTLKAGKDYTASY
+1061 GKTLKAGKDYTASY

-1132 LKVSYKDKALK
+1132 LKVSYKDKALE

-1153 DNVNAGKAAF
+1153 ENVNAGKATY
-1163 TLYGKGNYT
+1163 TLYGKGDYT
-1172 GTLSANFKIAP
+1172 GTLSGNFKIAP
-1183 ANISDATVELDSSS
+1183 ANISGATVELDSSS
-1197 YTYDGTAHEPKATV
+1197 YTYDGTAHEPKAAV

-1216 SLSSETEYELTY
+1216 SLSSETEYELAY

-1245 NYSGRVTATYS
+1245 NYSGTVTTTYN
-1256 IALADISSAQVTI
+1256 IAPADISSAQVTI
-1269 PEQAYTGSPLTPVP
+1269 PEQTYTGSPLTPVP

-1291 LSPDVDFTVSYV
+1291 LSPDVDFTVSYA

-1315 EGCGNYTGTA
+1315 EGCGNYTGVA

-1352 SLCQKGNWGQGGTV
+1352 SLCQKGNWSQGGTV

-1411 PSKVVAVGGP
+1411 PRKVVAVGGP
-1421 NAISES
+1421 NAISED

>member
-1 MRNTV
+1 MRKTV

-13 LATSILG
+13 LAASILG
-20 TPAVSTAQTQDA
+20 TPVVTSAQTQDV
-32 KAEAAQ
+32 KAETAQ
-38 SDSEQ
+38 NDSEQ
-43 TNLSNCWISFSNSL
+43 INLSNCRISFNNSL
-57 NYGNQYI
+57 SYGNQYI
-64 EGKGPKSSDF
+64 KGKGPKTTDF
-74 EVHKSVSGEKVD
+74 EVHNGSGEKVD
-86 SKLYSLVFFTYTDQG
+86 PKLYSLVFFTYTNHG
-101 ERKETSKV
+101 ERKETDKV

-123 KDSGATGITSY
+123 KDSGATGITGY
-134 YGFRILEKNNLEGMS
+134 WNFRILEENDLEGMS
-149 LQVTNSSVAYTGKP
+149 LHVANSSIAYTGKP
-163 IALDATLVDYDGNE
+163 IALNATLIDSNGNQ

-183 TLCYSDK
+183 MLSYSDK
-190 HLNKL
+190 NWNKL
-195 DGVPV
+195 DSVPV
-200 ECGEYYVNARAI
+200 ECGEYHVNAKAI
-212 AGSGYVGQAN
+212 AGTGYTGQTN
-222 SYYRVNIV
+222 IYYTINIV
-230 DTTDISY
+230 DTTDISF
-237 FNFYINQNV
+237 FNFYINQSAV
-246 VVGGTEPTFNS
+246 IGGTEPTFRS
-257 SLYFLNENGESVSI
+257 SLYCLSENGESVTI
-271 DLKQGTDYTVLG
+271 DLKQGIDYNVLG
-283 YCSDAEST
+283 YCSDSEST
-291 AYQPEP
+291 SYQPEP
-297 PTEPGDYYAVLQGV
+297 PTDPGDYYAVLQGA
-311 GSYKGTKKV
+311 GSYKGTNKV
-320 RFSVK
+320 HFTVK
-325 AANDMALCHFNFN
+325 AANDMAFCHFNLE

-348 SANFPVYNSDG
+348 SADFPVYNSDG
-359 SRLDPAE
+359 STVDPSE

-371 TQNGEEIPGFPSEAG
+371 THNGEEVSGFPSEAG
-386 WYNVKAVAVEGSRKI
+386 WYTVKAVAVDGSNKV
-401 GETTEYGFQI
+401 GETTEYGLEI

-421 SSGSN
+421 QTGSN
-426 NLIVGYEPSFTIT
+426 DLITGYEPSFTIT
-439 YRGET
+439 YRGESY
-444 FYEQNQDFVIDHYES
+444 YEQDKDFVIDHYES

-470 NEAGFYNAII
+470 DKAGFYIAII

-499 DPLSLEGT
+499 DPLSLEGSR
-507 YADYSNFY
+507 ADYSNAY
-515 QGVILTGTKPPLKLT
+515 QGAILVGTKPPLK
-530 GITGEVFNNPDDYT
+530 ITSKAGEVLSDPDDYT
-544 LTYYK
+544 FTYYK
-549 NGRECDSISEPG
+549 NGKEFDSISEPG
-561 NYQCVA
+561 TYQFIA

-577 KSESRN
+577 RSNSGN
-583 FDAIDPADISNYH
+583 IDAIDPADISNYH
-596 FFSNPIIGDENSI
+596 FYNCPSIGDENSI
-609 DLRVSY
+609 DLRVYY
-615 IDSNDTPQQMSLG
+615 IDSEDTPQQLSLDP
-628 SSSEYEIVKVI
+628 SSEFDIAKVI
-639 DKNGKDVGT
+639 DENGKNVGT
-648 SIPSEPGE
+648 SIPSKPGE
-656 YTFTL
+656 YTFTF
-661 KGKGNHYGTHTEQV
+661 KGKGNHYGTLTEQV

-684 LCSMKFLDPGV
+684 LCSMEFLDPAIPMRTGTV
-695 HVNME
+695 FL
-700 PLYLPIG
+700 PLGEHLG
-707 KRPEIKVVNKQG
+707 IKVSDRQG
-719 NELIE
+719 KELNEST
-724 GKDYAIEYAK
+724 DYVVEYAK
-734 EDSKLTWD
+734 SDDSLTWD
-742 DYLNNDKYWS
+742 DYLNNDKYWL
-752 TELPKT
+752 TELPKA
-758 EGTYYSRLKAPKSSS
+758 EGLYYVRLKAAKGSS
-773 YCGVTGNV
+773 YCGTSNYL
-781 FPIVFMGQNN
+781 FAINYMGKNN
-791 IRQMNISFDSKVT
+791 IRQMNISFGSNVT
-804 SEVDEWGQTYYRIPY
+804 VTQDDWGRQLYVIPY

-840 QDYTVKMNNQK
+840 QDYTVKMDNQK

-863 GNYTGSRG
+863 GNYTGSQHFN
-871 YMMYI
+871 MYI
-876 CADLSDPNLNI
+876 CADLSDPNLSI

-907 LNGYALLPGDAY
+907 LNGYTLLPGDAY

-1007 GKATAVVTGAGRYSG
+1007 GKATAVVTGAGRYGG

-1061 SKTLKAGKDYTASY
+1061 GKTLKAGKDYTASY

-1163 TLYGKGNYT
+1163 TLYGKGDYT
-1172 GTLSANFKIAP
+1172 GTLSGNFKIAP

-1256 IALADISSAQVTI
+1256 IAPADISSAQVTI

>member
-1 MRNTV
+1 
-6 PIVLSTV
+6 
-13 LATSILG
+13 
-20 TPAVSTAQTQDA
+20 
-32 KAEAAQ
+32 
-38 SDSEQ
+38 
-43 TNLSNCWISFSNSL
+43 
-57 NYGNQYI
+57 
-64 EGKGPKSSDF
+64 
-74 EVHKSVSGEKVD
+74 
-86 SKLYSLVFFTYTDQG
+86 
-101 ERKETSKV
+101 
-109 PTAAGEYYVYAKAN
+109 
-123 KDSGATGITSY
+123 
-134 YGFRILEKNNLEGMS
+134 MS
-149 LQVTNSSVAYTGKP
+149 L
-163 IALDATLVDYDGNE
+163 
-177 VDKSCY
+177 
-183 TLCYSDK
+183 
-190 HLNKL
+190 
-195 DGVPV
+195 
-200 ECGEYYVNARAI
+200 
-212 AGSGYVGQAN
+212 
-222 SYYRVNIV
+222 
-230 DTTDISY
+230 
-237 FNFYINQNV
+237 
-246 VVGGTEPTFNS
+246 
-257 SLYFLNENGESVSI
+257 
-271 DLKQGTDYTVLG
+271 
-283 YCSDAEST
+283 
-291 AYQPEP
+291 
-297 PTEPGDYYAVLQGV
+297 
-311 GSYKGTKKV
+311 
-320 RFSVK
+320 
-325 AANDMALCHFNFN
+325 
-338 GGFKVGDKLS
+338 
-348 SANFPVYNSDG
+348 
-359 SRLDPAE
+359 DP
-366 YRLVF
+366 
-371 TQNGEEIPGFPSEAG
+371 
-386 WYNVKAVAVEGSRKI
+386 
-401 GETTEYGFQI
+401 
-411 ADPLDLSFLY
+411 
-421 SSGSN
+421 
-426 NLIVGYEPSFTIT
+426 
-439 YRGET
+439 
-444 FYEQNQDFVIDHYES
+444 
-459 QSGVNLGKNCP
+459 
-470 NEAGFYNAII
+470 
-480 VPAKGSK
+480 
-487 LHGTQSLSFTLR
+487 
-499 DPLSLEGT
+499 
-507 YADYSNFY
+507 
-515 QGVILTGTKPPLKLT
+515 
-530 GITGEVFNNPDDYT
+530 
-544 LTYYK
+544 
-549 NGRECDSISEPG
+549 
-561 NYQCVA
+561 
-567 SATEGSGLYG
+567 
-577 KSESRN
+577 
-583 FDAIDPADISNYH
+583 
-596 FFSNPIIGDENSI
+596 
-609 DLRVSY
+609 
-615 IDSNDTPQQMSLG
+615 
-628 SSSEYEIVKVI
+628 SSEFDITKVI
-639 DKNGKDVGT
+639 DENGKNVGT
-648 SIPSEPGE
+648 SIPSKPGE
-656 YTFTL
+656 YTFTF
-661 KGKGNHYGTHTEQV
+661 KGKGNHYGTLTEQV

-684 LCSMKFLDPGV
+684 LCSMEFLDPAIPMRTGTV
-695 HVNME
+695 FL
-700 PLYLPIG
+700 PLGEHLG
-707 KRPEIKVVNKQG
+707 IKVSDRQG
-719 NELIE
+719 KELNEST
-724 GKDYAIEYAK
+724 DYVVEYAK
-734 EDSKLTWD
+734 SDDSLTWD
-742 DYLNNDKYWS
+742 DYLNNDKYWL
-752 TELPKT
+752 TELPKA
-758 EGTYYSRLKAPKSSS
+758 EGLYYVRLKAAKGSS
-773 YCGVTGNV
+773 YCGTSNYL
-781 FPIVFMGQNN
+781 FAINYMGKNN
-791 IRQMNISFDSKVT
+791 IRQMNISFGSNVT
-804 SEVDEWGQTYYRIPY
+804 VTQDDWGRQLYVIPY

-840 QDYTVKMNNQK
+840 QDYTVKMDNQK

-863 GNYTGSRG
+863 GNYTGRQHFN
-871 YMMYI
+871 MYI
-876 CADLSDPNLNI
+876 CADLSDPNLSI

-907 LNGYALLPGDAY
+907 LNGYTLLPGDAY

-970 SAYNGSEQ
+970 SAYNGSGQ

-1007 GKATAVVTGAGRYSG
+1007 GKATAVVTGAGRYGG

-1047 TGSELKPDANVTLN
+1047 TGSELKPDAKVTLN
-1061 SKTLKAGKDYTASY
+1061 GKTLKAGKDYTASY

-1163 TLYGKGNYT
+1163 TLYGKGDYT
-1172 GTLSANFKIAP
+1172 GMLSGNFKIAP

-1256 IALADISSAQVTI
+1256 IAPADISSAQVTI

>member
-1 MRNTV
+1 MRKTV

-13 LATSILG
+13 LAASILG
-20 TPAVSTAQTQDA
+20 TPVVTSAQTQDV
-32 KAEAAQ
+32 KAETAQ
-38 SDSEQ
+38 NDSEQ
-43 TNLSNCWISFSNSL
+43 INLSNCRISFNNSL
-57 NYGNQYI
+57 SYGNQYI
-64 EGKGPKSSDF
+64 KGKGPKTTDF
-74 EVHKSVSGEKVD
+74 EVHNGSGEKVD
-86 SKLYSLVFFTYTDQG
+86 PKLYSLVFFTYTNHG
-101 ERKETSKV
+101 ERKETDKV

-123 KDSGATGITSY
+123 KDSGATGITGY
-134 YGFRILEKNNLEGMS
+134 WNFRILEENDLEGMS
-149 LQVTNSSVAYTGKP
+149 LHVANSSIAYTGKP
-163 IALDATLVDYDGNE
+163 IALNATLIDSNGNQ

-183 TLCYSDK
+183 MLSYSDK
-190 HLNKL
+190 NWNKL
-195 DGVPV
+195 DSVPV
-200 ECGEYYVNARAI
+200 ECGEYHVNAKAI
-212 AGSGYVGQAN
+212 AGTGYTGQTN
-222 SYYRVNIV
+222 IYYTINIV
-230 DTTDISY
+230 DTTDISF
-237 FNFYINQNV
+237 FNFYINQSAV
-246 VVGGTEPTFNS
+246 IGGTEPTFRS
-257 SLYFLNENGESVSI
+257 SLYCLSENGESVTI
-271 DLKQGTDYTVLG
+271 DLKQGIDYNVLG
-283 YCSDAEST
+283 YCSDSEST
-291 AYQPEP
+291 SYQPEP
-297 PTEPGDYYAVLQGV
+297 PTDPGDYYAVLQGA

-320 RFSVK
+320 HFTVK
-325 AANDMALCHFNFN
+325 AANDMAFCHFNLE

-348 SANFPVYNSDG
+348 SADFPVYNSDG
-359 SRLDPAE
+359 STVDPSE

-371 TQNGEEIPGFPSEAG
+371 THNGEEVSGFPSEAG
-386 WYNVKAVAVEGSRKI
+386 WYTVKAVAVDGSNKV
-401 GETTEYGFQI
+401 GETTEYGLEI

-421 SSGSN
+421 QTGSN
-426 NLIVGYEPSFTIT
+426 DLITGYEPSFTIT
-439 YRGET
+439 YRGESY
-444 FYEQNQDFVIDHYES
+444 YEQDKDFVIDHYES
-459 QSGVNLGKNCP
+459 QSGVNLGKNFP
-470 NEAGFYNAII
+470 DKAGFYIAII

-499 DPLSLEGT
+499 DPLSLEGSR
-507 YADYSNFY
+507 ADYSNAY
-515 QGVILTGTKPPLKLT
+515 QGAILVGTKPPLK
-530 GITGEVFNNPDDYT
+530 ITSKAGEVLSDPDDYT
-544 LTYYK
+544 FTYYK
-549 NGRECDSISEPG
+549 NGKEFDSISEPG
-561 NYQCVA
+561 TYQFIA

-577 KSESRN
+577 RSNSGN
-583 FDAIDPADISNYH
+583 IDAIDPADISNYH
-596 FFSNPIIGDENSI
+596 FYNCPSIGDENSI
-609 DLRVSY
+609 DLRVYY
-615 IDSNDTPQQMSLG
+615 IDSEDTPQQLSLDP
-628 SSSEYEIVKVI
+628 SSEFDITKVI
-639 DKNGKDVGT
+639 DENGKNVGT
-648 SIPSEPGE
+648 SIPSKPGE
-656 YTFTL
+656 YTFTF
-661 KGKGNHYGTHTEQV
+661 KGKGNHYGTLTEQV

-684 LCSMKFLDPGV
+684 LCSMEFLDPAIPMRTGTV
-695 HVNME
+695 FL
-700 PLYLPIG
+700 PLGEHLG
-707 KRPEIKVVNKQG
+707 IKVSDRQG
-719 NELIE
+719 KELNEST
-724 GKDYAIEYAK
+724 DYVVEYAK
-734 EDSKLTWD
+734 SDDSLTWD
-742 DYLNNDKYWS
+742 DYLNNDKYWL
-752 TELPKT
+752 TELPKA
-758 EGTYYSRLKAPKSSS
+758 EGLYYVRLKAAKGSS
-773 YCGVTGNV
+773 YCGTSNYL
-781 FPIVFMGQNN
+781 FAINYMGKNN
-791 IRQMNISFDSKVT
+791 IRQMNISFGSNVT
-804 SEVDEWGQTYYRIPY
+804 VTQDDWGRQLYVIPY

-840 QDYTVKMNNQK
+840 QDYTVKMDNQK

-863 GNYTGSRG
+863 GNYTGSQHFN
-871 YMMYI
+871 MYI
-876 CADLSDPNLNI
+876 CADLSDPNLSI

-907 LNGYALLPGDAY
+907 LNGYTLLPGDAY

-970 SAYNGSEQ
+970 SAYNGSGQ

-1007 GKATAVVTGAGRYSG
+1007 GKATAVVTGAGRYGG

-1047 TGSELKPDANVTLN
+1047 TGSELKPDAKVTLN
-1061 SKTLKAGKDYTASY
+1061 GKTLKAGKDYTASY

-1118 IDDVTFTGEPIEPA
+1118 IDDVTFTSEPIEPA

-1163 TLYGKGNYT
+1163 TLYGKGDYT
-1172 GTLSANFKIAP
+1172 GTLSGNFKIAP

-1256 IALADISSAQVTI
+1256 IAPADISSAQVTI

>member
-1 MRNTV
+1 MRKTV

-32 KAEAAQ
+32 KTEVAQ
-38 SDSEQ
+38 SSSEQ
-43 TNLSNCWISFSNSL
+43 INLSSCWISLNNSL
-57 NYGNQYI
+57 NYGNYYVK
-64 EGKGPKSSDF
+64 GKGPKSTDF
-74 EVHKSVSGEKVD
+74 EVRNGSGEIVD
-86 SKLYSLVFFTYTDQG
+86 PKLYSLVFFTYTEQG
-101 ERKETSKV
+101 AREETSKV

-123 KDSGATGITSY
+123 KDSSVTGTTSSCF
-134 YGFRILEKNNLEGMS
+134 FRILETNDLESMT
-149 LQVTNSSVAYTGKP
+149 LNIANSNVAYTGKP
-163 IALDATLVDYDGNE
+163 IALNAQLVDYNGNQ

-183 TLCYSDK
+183 TLCYSDENWK
-190 HLNKL
+190 NL
-195 DGVPV
+195 DGAPV
-200 ECGEYYVNARAI
+200 ECGEYHVNARAI
-212 AGSGYVGQAN
+212 AGAGYIGQTN
-222 SYYRVNIV
+222 SYYTINII
-230 DTTDISY
+230 DTTDISF
-237 FNFYINQNV
+237 FNFYINQSAV
-246 VVGGTEPTFNS
+246 IAGTEPTFNS
-257 SLYFLNENGESVSI
+257 SLFFLNENGESVSI
-271 DLKQGTDYTVLG
+271 DLKQGNDYTILG
-283 YCSDAEST
+283 YCTDASST
-291 AYQPEP
+291 TYQPEP
-297 PTEPGDYYAVLQGV
+297 PTEPGDYYAILQGM
-311 GSYKGTKKV
+311 GQFKGTKKV
-320 RFSVK
+320 CFTVK

-338 GGFKVGDKLS
+338 GYFKVGDKLS
-348 SANFPVYNSDG
+348 SADFPVYNSDG
-359 SRLDPAE
+359 SRVHPSE
-366 YRLVF
+366 YKLVF
-371 TQNGEEIPGFPSEAG
+371 TQNGKEILGFPSETG
-386 WYNVKAVAVEGSRKI
+386 WYSVKAVALEESSKT
-401 GETTEYGFQI
+401 GETTEYSFQI
-411 ADPLDLSFLY
+411 TDPLDLAFLN
-421 SSGSN
+421 STGN
-426 NLIVGYEPSFTIT
+426 NSLIAGYEPSFTMS

-444 FYEQNQDFVIDHYES
+444 YYEQNKDFVIDHYES
-459 QSGVNLGKNCP
+459 QNGVNLGKKCP
-470 NEAGFYNAII
+470 DKAGFYSAII

-487 LHGTQSLSFTLR
+487 LHGTQSLPFTLR

-507 YADYSNFY
+507 HLDYSAEY
-515 QGVILTGTKPPLKLT
+515 QGAFLIGTKPPIKLAS
-530 GITGEVFNNPDDYT
+530 IAGETLNNPDDYT

-549 NGRECDSISEPG
+549 NGSMVDSISEPG
-561 NYQCVA
+561 TYQCVA

-577 KSESRN
+577 KSQSRN

-596 FFSNPIIGDENSI
+596 FFSCPIIGDESSI
-609 DLRVSY
+609 DLRVTY
-615 IDSNDTPQQMSLG
+615 IDSEDTTQQMSLN
-628 SSSEYEIVKVI
+628 SSSECKIVKVI
-639 DKNGKDVGT
+639 DKNGKKVGT
-648 SIPSEPGE
+648 SIPSKPGE
-656 YTFTL
+656 YTFTF
-661 KGKGNHYGTHTEQV
+661 KGKGNHYGTLTEQV

-684 LCSMKFLDPGV
+684 LCSMEFLDPTIPMRTGTV
-695 HVNME
+695 FL
-700 PLYLPIG
+700 PLGEHLG
-707 KRPEIKVVNKQG
+707 IKVNDRQG
-719 NELIE
+719 KELNE
-724 GKDYAIEYAK
+724 GTDYVVEYAK
-734 EDSKLTWD
+734 SDDSLTWD
-742 DYLNNDKYWS
+742 DYLNNDKYWQ
-752 TELPKT
+752 TELPKA
-758 EGTYYSRLKAPKSSS
+758 EGLYCVRLKAAKGSS
-773 YCGVTGNV
+773 YCGTWNYI
-781 FPIVFMGQNN
+781 FYINYMGTNN
-791 IRQMNISFDSKVT
+791 IRQMDISFGSNVT
-804 SEVDEWGQTYYRIPY
+804 VTKDEWGQLLYRIPY
-819 TGSNVDTGLVIKNG
+819 TGSNVDTGLIIKNG

-840 QDYTVKMNNQK
+840 QDYTVKMDNQK
-851 NPGSAYLQIEGK
+851 NPGSAYLKIESK
-863 GNYTGSRG
+863 ENYTGSQG
-871 YMMYI
+871 FNMYI
-876 CADLSDPNLNI
+876 CADLSDPNLAI

-894 YDGIKKRPLPKLK
+894 YNGIKKRPLPKLK
-907 LNGYALLPGDAY
+907 LNGYTLLPGDAY

-970 SAYNGSEQ
+970 SVYNGSEQ

-987 NAELEENKDYTV
+987 NTELVENKDYTV

-1007 GKATAVVTGAGRYSG
+1007 GKATAVVTGAGRYGG

-1047 TGSELKPDANVTLN
+1047 TGSELKPDASVTLN
-1061 SKTLKAGKDYTASY
+1061 GKALKAGKDYMASY
-1075 SDNVKIGTATVT
+1075 SDNVKIGTATIT

-1132 LKVSYKDKALK
+1132 LKVSYKDKALE

-1153 DNVNAGKAAF
+1153 DNVNAGKATY
-1163 TLYGKGNYT
+1163 TLYGKGDYT
-1172 GTLSANFKIAP
+1172 GTLSGNFKIAP
-1183 ANISDATVELDSSS
+1183 AIISDATVELDSSS
-1197 YTYDGTAHEPKATV
+1197 YTYDGTAHEPKAAV

-1216 SLSSETEYELTY
+1216 SLSSGTEYELTY

-1245 NYSGRVTATYS
+1245 NYSGTVTATYS
-1256 IALADISSAQVTI
+1256 IAPADISSAQVTI

-1291 LSPDVDFTVSYV
+1291 LSPNVDFTVSYV

-1315 EGCGNYTGTA
+1315 EGCGNSTGTA
-1325 LGTFQIVKKAEP
+1325 LGTFLIVKKAEP

-1393 TDSSQLTEQ
+1393 TDSGQLSDQ

-1562 SQQLGFGVDGIALAT
+1562 SQQRGFGADGIALAT

-1637 TLKKAMGI
+1637 TLKKAMNI

>member
-1 MRNTV
+1 
-6 PIVLSTV
+6 
-13 LATSILG
+13 
-20 TPAVSTAQTQDA
+20 
-32 KAEAAQ
+32 
-38 SDSEQ
+38 
-43 TNLSNCWISFSNSL
+43 
-57 NYGNQYI
+57 
-64 EGKGPKSSDF
+64 
-74 EVHKSVSGEKVD
+74 
-86 SKLYSLVFFTYTDQG
+86 
-101 ERKETSKV
+101 
-109 PTAAGEYYVYAKAN
+109 
-123 KDSGATGITSY
+123 
-134 YGFRILEKNNLEGMS
+134 MS
-149 LQVTNSSVAYTGKP
+149 LYVANSSIAYTGKP
-163 IALDATLVDYDGNE
+163 IALNATLIDSNGNQ

-183 TLCYSDK
+183 MLSYSDK
-190 HLNKL
+190 NWNKL
-195 DGVPV
+195 DSVPV
-200 ECGEYYVNARAI
+200 ECGEYHVNAKAI
-212 AGSGYVGQAN
+212 AGTGYTGQTN
-222 SYYRVNIV
+222 IYYTINIV
-230 DTTDISY
+230 DTTDISF
-237 FNFYINQNV
+237 FNFYINQSAV
-246 VVGGTEPTFNS
+246 IGGTEPTFRS
-257 SLYFLNENGESVSI
+257 SLYCLSENGESVTI
-271 DLKQGTDYTVLG
+271 DLKQGIDYNVLG
-283 YCSDAEST
+283 YCSDSEST
-291 AYQPEP
+291 SYQPKP
-297 PTEPGDYYAVLQGV
+297 PTDPGDYYAVLQGT

-320 RFSVK
+320 LFTVK
-325 AANDMALCHFNFN
+325 AANDMAFCHFNLE

-348 SANFPVYNSDG
+348 SADFPVYNSDG
-359 SRLDPAE
+359 STVDPSE

-371 TQNGEEIPGFPSEAG
+371 THNGEEVSGFPSEAG
-386 WYNVKAVAVEGSRKI
+386 WYTVKAVAVNGSNKV
-401 GETTEYGFQI
+401 GETTEYGLEI

-421 SSGSN
+421 QTGSN
-426 NLIVGYEPSFTIT
+426 DLITGYEPSFTIT
-439 YRGET
+439 YRGESY
-444 FYEQNQDFVIDHYES
+444 YEQDKDFVIDHYES

-470 NEAGFYNAII
+470 DKAGFYIAII

-487 LHGTQSLSFTLR
+487 LHGTRSLSFTLR
-499 DPLSLEGT
+499 DPLSLEGSR
-507 YADYSNFY
+507 ADYSNAY
-515 QGVILTGTKPPLKLT
+515 QGAILVGTKPPLK
-530 GITGEVFNNPDDYT
+530 ITSKAGEVLSDPDDYT
-544 LTYYK
+544 FTYYK
-549 NGRECDSISEPG
+549 NGKEFDSISEPG
-561 NYQCVA
+561 TYQFIA

-577 KSESRN
+577 RSNSGN
-583 FDAIDPADISNYH
+583 IDAIDPADISNYH
-596 FFSNPIIGDENSI
+596 FYNCPSIGDENSI
-609 DLRVSY
+609 DLRVYY
-615 IDSNDTPQQMSLG
+615 IDSEDTPQQLSLDP
-628 SSSEYEIVKVI
+628 SSEFDITKVI
-639 DKNGKDVGT
+639 DENGKNVGT
-648 SIPSEPGE
+648 SIPSKPGE
-656 YTFTL
+656 YTFTF
-661 KGKGNHYGTHTEQV
+661 KGKGNHYGTLTEQV

-684 LCSMKFLDPGV
+684 LCSMEFLDPAIPMRTGTV
-695 HVNME
+695 FL
-700 PLYLPIG
+700 PLGEHLG
-707 KRPEIKVVNKQG
+707 IKVSDRQG
-719 NELIE
+719 KELNEST
-724 GKDYAIEYAK
+724 DYVVEYAK
-734 EDSKLTWD
+734 SDDSLTWD
-742 DYLNNDKYWS
+742 DYLNNDKYWL
-752 TELPKT
+752 TELPKA
-758 EGTYYSRLKAPKSSS
+758 EGLYYVRLKAAKGSS
-773 YCGVTGNV
+773 YCGTSNYL
-781 FPIVFMGQNN
+781 FAINYMGKNN
-791 IRQMNISFDSKVT
+791 IRQMNISFGSNVT
-804 SEVDEWGQTYYRIPY
+804 VTQDDWGRQLYVIPY

-840 QDYTVKMNNQK
+840 QDYTVKMDNQK

-863 GNYTGSRG
+863 GNYTGSQHFN
-871 YMMYI
+871 MYI
-876 CADLSDPNLNI
+876 CADLSDPNLSI

-907 LNGYALLPGDAY
+907 LNGYTLLPGDAY

-1007 GKATAVVTGAGRYSG
+1007 GKATAVVTGAGRYGG

-1061 SKTLKAGKDYTASY
+1061 GKTLKAGKDYTASY

-1153 DNVNAGKAAF
+1153 DNVNADKAAF
-1163 TLYGKGNYT
+1163 TLYGKGDYT
-1172 GTLSANFKIAP
+1172 GTLSGNFKIAP

-1256 IALADISSAQVTI
+1256 IAPADISSAQVTI

-1352 SLCQKGNWGQGGTV
+1352 SLCQKGNWGQGSTV

-1402 AKAEITRLA
+1402 AKTEIARLS
-1411 PSKVVAVGGP
+1411 PSKILAVGGP
-1421 NAISES
+1421 NAISEG

-1537 GVATIK
+1537 GVTTIK

-1618 ISGALIV
+1618 IGGALIV

>member
-1 MRNTV
+1 
-6 PIVLSTV
+6 
-13 LATSILG
+13 
-20 TPAVSTAQTQDA
+20 
-32 KAEAAQ
+32 
-38 SDSEQ
+38 
-43 TNLSNCWISFSNSL
+43 
-57 NYGNQYI
+57 
-64 EGKGPKSSDF
+64 
-74 EVHKSVSGEKVD
+74 
-86 SKLYSLVFFTYTDQG
+86 
-101 ERKETSKV
+101 
-109 PTAAGEYYVYAKAN
+109 
-123 KDSGATGITSY
+123 
-134 YGFRILEKNNLEGMS
+134 MS
-149 LQVTNSSVAYTGKP
+149 LHVANSSIAYTGKP
-163 IALDATLVDYDGNE
+163 IALNATLIDSNGNQ

-183 TLCYSDK
+183 TLSYSDK
-190 HLNKL
+190 NWNKL
-195 DGVPV
+195 DSVPV
-200 ECGEYYVNARAI
+200 ECGEYHVNAKAI
-212 AGSGYVGQAN
+212 AGTGYTGQTN
-222 SYYRVNIV
+222 IYYTINIV
-230 DTTDISY
+230 DTTDIS
-237 FNFYINQNV
+237 FFDFYINQSAV
-246 VVGGTEPTFNS
+246 IGGTEPTFRS
-257 SLYFLNENGESVSI
+257 SLYFLNENGESETI
-271 DLKQGTDYTVLG
+271 DLNQGIDYKVLG
-283 YCSDAEST
+283 YCSDSEST
-291 AYQPEP
+291 SYQPEP
-297 PTEPGDYYAVLQGV
+297 PTEPGDYYAVLQGA
-311 GSYKGTKKV
+311 GSYKGTNKV
-320 RFSVK
+320 HFTVK
-325 AANDMALCHFNFN
+325 AANDMAFCHFNLE

-348 SANFPVYNSDG
+348 NADFPVYNSDG
-359 SRLDPAE
+359 STVNPSE

-371 TQNGEEIPGFPSEAG
+371 THNGEDVSGFPSEAG
-386 WYNVKAVAVEGSRKI
+386 WYTVKAVAVDGSNKV
-401 GETTEYGFQI
+401 GETTEYGLEI

-421 SSGSN
+421 QTGSN
-426 NLIVGYEPSFTIT
+426 NLITGYEPSFTIT
-439 YRGET
+439 YRGESY
-444 FYEQNQDFVIDHYES
+444 YEQDKDFVIDHYES
-459 QSGVNLGKNCP
+459 QSGVNLGKECP
-470 NEAGFYNAII
+470 NKAGIYNAII
-480 VPAKGSK
+480 VPVKGSK
-487 LHGTQSLSFTLR
+487 LHGTQSLSFTLS
-499 DPLSLEGT
+499 DPLSLEGSR
-507 YADYSNFY
+507 ADYSNAY
-515 QGVILTGTKPPLKLT
+515 QGAILVGTKPPLK
-530 GITGEVFNNPDDYT
+530 ITSKAGEVLSDPDDYT
-544 LTYYK
+544 FTYYK
-549 NGRECDSISEPG
+549 NGKEFDSISEPG
-561 NYQCVA
+561 TYQFIA

-577 KSESRN
+577 RSNSGN
-583 FDAIDPADISNYH
+583 IDAIDPADISNYH
-596 FFSNPIIGDENSI
+596 FYNCPIIGDENSI
-609 DLRVSY
+609 DLRVYY
-615 IDSNDTPQQMSLG
+615 IDSEDTPQQLSLDP
-628 SSSEYEIVKVI
+628 SSEFDITKVI
-639 DKNGKDVGT
+639 DENGKNVGT
-648 SIPSEPGE
+648 SIPSKPGE
-656 YTFTL
+656 YTFTF
-661 KGKGNHYGTHTEQV
+661 KGKGNHYGTLTEQV

-684 LCSMKFLDPGV
+684 LCSMEFLDPTIHKGTGTV
-695 HVNME
+695 FLPLGEHV
-700 PLYLPIG
+700 G
-707 KRPEIKVVNKQG
+707 IKVSDRQG
-719 NELIE
+719 NELNE
-724 GKDYAIEYAK
+724 STDYVVEYAK
-734 EDSKLTWD
+734 SDDSLTWD
-742 DYLNNDKYWS
+742 DYLNNDKYWL

-758 EGTYYSRLKAPKSSS
+758 EGLYCVRLKAAKGSS
-773 YCGVTGNV
+773 YCGTSNYL
-781 FPIVFMGQNN
+781 FYINYMGKNN
-791 IRQMNISFDSKVT
+791 IRQMDVSFGSNVT
-804 SEVDEWGQTYYRIPY
+804 VTKNEWDQLLYMIPY
-819 TGSNVDTGLVIKNG
+819 TGSKVDTGLVIKNG

-840 QDYTVKMNNQK
+840 QDYTVKMENQK

-863 GNYTGSRG
+863 GNYTGSLD

-876 CADLSDPNLNI
+876 CADLSDPNLII

-894 YDGIKKRPLPKLK
+894 YDGVKKRPLPKLK
-907 LNGYALLPGDAY
+907 LNGHTLLPGDAY

-939 GLYAGCTGTA
+939 GLYAGCMGTA

-963 KVTVASG
+963 KVAVDSG
-970 SAYNGSEQ
+970 STYNGSEQ

-987 NAELEENKDYTV
+987 NAELEKDKDYTV
-999 SYKNNIDA
+999 TYKNNIDA
-1007 GKATAVVTGAGRYSG
+1007 GKATAIVTGAGRYGG

-1061 SKTLKAGKDYTASY
+1061 GKTLKAGKDYTASY
-1075 SDNVKIGTATVT
+1075 SDNIKIGTATV
-1087 IKGKGNYSGTAT
+1087 IIEGKGNYSGSAT
-1099 GKFEIRKEVL
+1099 GKFEIRKEVV
-1109 DISKASVNK
+1109 DISKATINK
-1118 IDDVTFTGEPIEPA
+1118 IDDVTFTGEPIEPT
-1132 LKVSYKDKALK
+1132 LEVSYKDKTLK
-1143 QGTDYEVSYS
+1143 QVTDYEISYS
-1153 DNVNAGKAAF
+1153 DNINVGKAAY
-1163 TLYGKGNYT
+1163 TLYGKGDYT
-1172 GTLSANFKIAP
+1172 GTLSGNFKIAP

-1216 SLSSETEYELTY
+1216 TLSSDTEYDLTY
-1228 ADNTNAGNATAT
+1228 TDSINAGSATAT

-1245 NYSGRVTATYS
+1245 NYSGTVTTTYS
-1256 IALADISSAQVTI
+1256 IAPADISSAQVTI

-1283 SVKIGDKE
+1283 SVKIGGKE
-1291 LSPDVDFTVSYV
+1291 LSPDVDFTVSYA

-1315 EGCGNYTGTA
+1315 EGCGNYSGMA

-1385 DADAPILL
+1385 DTDAPILL

-1402 AKAEITRLA
+1402 AKTEIARLS
-1411 PSKVVAVGGP
+1411 PSKILAVGGP
-1421 NAISES
+1421 NAISEG

-1457 GELCGRSNTVIV
+1457 DELCGRSNTVIV

-1608 SQWLSAHAND
+1608 SQWLSAHASD
-1618 ISGALIV
+1618 INGALIV

>member
-1 MRNTV
+1 MRKTV

-13 LATSILG
+13 LAASILG
-20 TPAVSTAQTQDA
+20 TPVVTSAQTQDV
-32 KAEAAQ
+32 KAETAQ
-38 SDSEQ
+38 NDSEQ
-43 TNLSNCWISFSNSL
+43 INLSNCRISFNNSL
-57 NYGNQYI
+57 SYGNQYI
-64 EGKGPKSSDF
+64 KGKGPKTTDF
-74 EVHKSVSGEKVD
+74 EVHNGSGEKVD
-86 SKLYSLVFFTYTDQG
+86 PKLYSLVFFTYTNHG
-101 ERKETSKV
+101 ERKETDKV

-123 KDSGATGITSY
+123 KDSGATGITGY
-134 YGFRILEKNNLEGMS
+134 WNFRILEENDLEGMS
-149 LQVTNSSVAYTGKP
+149 LHVANSSIAYTGKP
-163 IALDATLVDYDGNE
+163 IALNATLIDSNGNQ

-183 TLCYSDK
+183 MLSYSDK
-190 HLNKL
+190 NWNKL
-195 DGVPV
+195 DSVPV
-200 ECGEYYVNARAI
+200 ECGEYHVNAKAI
-212 AGSGYVGQAN
+212 AGTGYTGQTN
-222 SYYRVNIV
+222 IYYTINIV
-230 DTTDISY
+230 DTTDISF
-237 FNFYINQNV
+237 FNFYINQSAV
-246 VVGGTEPTFNS
+246 IGGTEPTFRS
-257 SLYFLNENGESVSI
+257 SLYCLSENGESVTI
-271 DLKQGTDYTVLG
+271 DLKQGIDYNVLG
-283 YCSDAEST
+283 YCSDSEST
-291 AYQPEP
+291 SYQPEP
-297 PTEPGDYYAVLQGV
+297 PTDPGDYYAVLQGA
-311 GSYKGTKKV
+311 GSYKGTNKV
-320 RFSVK
+320 HFTVK
-325 AANDMALCHFNFN
+325 AANDMAFCHFNLE

-348 SANFPVYNSDG
+348 SADFPVYNSDG
-359 SRLDPAE
+359 STVDPSE

-371 TQNGEEIPGFPSEAG
+371 THNGEEVSGFPSEAG
-386 WYNVKAVAVEGSRKI
+386 WYTVKAVAVDGSNKV
-401 GETTEYGFQI
+401 GETTEYGLEI

-421 SSGSN
+421 QTGSN
-426 NLIVGYEPSFTIT
+426 DLITGYEPSFTIT
-439 YRGET
+439 YRGESY
-444 FYEQNQDFVIDHYES
+444 YEQDKDFVIDHYES

-470 NEAGFYNAII
+470 DKAGFYIAII

-499 DPLSLEGT
+499 DPLSLEGSR
-507 YADYSNFY
+507 ADYSNAY
-515 QGVILTGTKPPLKLT
+515 QGAILVGTKPPLK
-530 GITGEVFNNPDDYT
+530 ITSKAGEVLSDPDDYT
-544 LTYYK
+544 FTYYK
-549 NGRECDSISEPG
+549 NGKEFDSISEPG
-561 NYQCVA
+561 TYQFIA

-577 KSESRN
+577 RSNSGN
-583 FDAIDPADISNYH
+583 IDAIDPADISNYH
-596 FFSNPIIGDENSI
+596 FYNCPSIGDENSI
-609 DLRVSY
+609 DLRVYY
-615 IDSNDTPQQMSLG
+615 IDSEDTPQQLSLDP
-628 SSSEYEIVKVI
+628 SSEFDITKVI
-639 DKNGKDVGT
+639 DENGKNVGT
-648 SIPSEPGE
+648 SIPSKPGE
-656 YTFTL
+656 YTFTF
-661 KGKGNHYGTHTEQV
+661 KGKGNHYGTLTEQV

-684 LCSMKFLDPGV
+684 LCSMEFLDPAIPMRTGTV
-695 HVNME
+695 FL
-700 PLYLPIG
+700 PLGEHLG
-707 KRPEIKVVNKQG
+707 IKVSDRQG
-719 NELIE
+719 KELNEST
-724 GKDYAIEYAK
+724 DYVVEYAK
-734 EDSKLTWD
+734 SDDSLTWD
-742 DYLNNDKYWS
+742 DYLNNDKYWL
-752 TELPKT
+752 TELPKA
-758 EGTYYSRLKAPKSSS
+758 EGLYYVRLKAAKGSS
-773 YCGVTGNV
+773 YCGTSNYL
-781 FPIVFMGQNN
+781 FAINYMGKNN
-791 IRQMNISFDSKVT
+791 IRQMNISFGSNVT
-804 SEVDEWGQTYYRIPY
+804 VTQDDWGRQLYVIPY

-840 QDYTVKMNNQK
+840 QDYTVKMDNQK

-863 GNYTGSRG
+863 GNYTGSQHFN
-871 YMMYI
+871 MYI
-876 CADLSDPNLNI
+876 CADLSDPNLSI
-887 EDVDPQP
+887 EDVDSQP

-907 LNGYALLPGDAY
+907 LNGYTLLPGDAY

-949 TKQFTISPLSIEGA
+949 TKQFVISPLSIEGA
-963 KVTVASG
+963 RVTVASG
-970 SAYNGSEQ
+970 STYNGSEQ

-987 NAELEENKDYTV
+987 NAELEENKDYIV

-1007 GKATAVVTGAGRYSG
+1007 GKATAVVTGAGRYGG

-1061 SKTLKAGKDYTASY
+1061 GKALKAGKDYTASY

-1118 IDDVTFTGEPIEPA
+1118 IDGVTFTGEPIEPA

-1163 TLYGKGNYT
+1163 TLYGKGDYT
-1172 GTLSANFKIAP
+1172 GTLSGNFKIAP

-1216 SLSSETEYELTY
+1216 SLSSETEYGLTY

-1256 IALADISSAQVTI
+1256 IAPADISSAQVTI

-1504 ALTKIRN
+1504 ALTKIHN

-1519 VGGKNAVSTSVE
+1519 VGGKNAVSTSAE

>member
-1 MRNTV
+1 MRKTV

-13 LATSILG
+13 LAASILG
-20 TPAVSTAQTQDA
+20 TPTIIIAQTEDA
-32 KAEAAQ
+32 KAETAQ
-38 SDSEQ
+38 NESEQ
-43 TNLSNCWISFSNSL
+43 IDLSNCRISFNNSL

-64 EGKGPKSSDF
+64 KGKGPKTTDF
-74 EVHKSVSGEKVD
+74 EVHNGSGEKVD
-86 SKLYSLVFFTYTDQG
+86 PKLYSLVFFTYTNHG
-101 ERKETSKV
+101 ERKETDKV

-123 KDSGATGITSY
+123 KDSGATGITGY
-134 YGFRILEKNNLEGMS
+134 WNFRILEETDLEGMS
-149 LQVTNSSVAYTGKP
+149 LHVANSSIAYTGKP
-163 IALDATLVDYDGNE
+163 IALNATLIDSNGNQ

-183 TLCYSDK
+183 TLSYSDK
-190 HLNKL
+190 NWNKL
-195 DGVPV
+195 DSVPV
-200 ECGEYYVNARAI
+200 ECGEYHVNAKAI
-212 AGSGYVGQAN
+212 AGTGYTGQTN
-222 SYYRVNIV
+222 IYYTINIV
-230 DTTDISY
+230 DTTDIS
-237 FNFYINQNV
+237 FFDFYINQSAV
-246 VVGGTEPTFNS
+246 IGGTEPTFRS
-257 SLYFLNENGESVSI
+257 SLYFLNENGESETI
-271 DLKQGTDYTVLG
+271 DLNQGIDYKVLG
-283 YCSDAEST
+283 YCSDSEST
-291 AYQPEP
+291 SYQPEP
-297 PTEPGDYYAVLQGV
+297 PTEPGDYYAVLQGA
-311 GSYKGTKKV
+311 GSYKGTNKV
-320 RFSVK
+320 HFTVK
-325 AANDMALCHFNFN
+325 AANDMAFCHFNLE

-348 SANFPVYNSDG
+348 SADFPVYNSDG
-359 SRLDPAE
+359 STVNPSE

-371 TQNGEEIPGFPSEAG
+371 THNGEEVSGFPSEAG
-386 WYNVKAVAVEGSRKI
+386 WYTVKAVAVDGSNKV
-401 GETTEYGFQI
+401 GETTEYGLEI

-421 SSGSN
+421 QTGSN
-426 NLIVGYEPSFTIT
+426 NLITGYEPSFTIT
-439 YRGET
+439 YRGESY
-444 FYEQNQDFVIDHYES
+444 YEQDKDFVIDHYES
-459 QSGVNLGKNCP
+459 QSGVNLGKECP
-470 NEAGFYNAII
+470 NKAGIYNAII
-480 VPAKGSK
+480 VPVKGSK
-487 LHGTQSLSFTLR
+487 LHGTQSLSFTLS
-499 DPLSLEGT
+499 DPLSLEGSR
-507 YADYSNFY
+507 ADYSNAY
-515 QGVILTGTKPPLKLT
+515 QGAILVGTKPPLK
-530 GITGEVFNNPDDYT
+530 ITSKAGEVLSDPDDYT
-544 LTYYK
+544 FTYYK
-549 NGRECDSISEPG
+549 NGKEFDSISEPG
-561 NYQCVA
+561 TYQFIA

-577 KSESRN
+577 RSNSGN
-583 FDAIDPADISNYH
+583 IDAIDPADISNYH
-596 FFSNPIIGDENSI
+596 FYNCPIIGDENSI
-609 DLRVSY
+609 DLRVYY
-615 IDSNDTPQQMSLG
+615 IDSEDTPQQLSLDP
-628 SSSEYEIVKVI
+628 SSEFDITKVI
-639 DKNGKDVGT
+639 DENGKNVGT
-648 SIPSEPGE
+648 SIPSKPGE
-656 YTFTL
+656 YTFTF
-661 KGKGNHYGTHTEQV
+661 KGKGNHHGTLTEQV

-700 PLYLPIG
+700 PLFLSIG

-719 NELIE
+719 NELKE
-724 GKDYAIEYAK
+724 GEDYAIEYAK
-734 EDSKLTWD
+734 EDSRLTWD

-758 EGTYYSRLKAPKSSS
+758 EGTYYSRLKAPEGSS
-773 YCGVTGNV
+773 YCGVVGNL
-781 FPIVFMGQNN
+781 FPIVYMGQNN
-791 IRQMNISFDSKVT
+791 IRQMDVSFDNKVT
-804 SEVDEWGQTYYRIPY
+804 SEVDEWGRTYYRIPY
-819 TGSNVDTGLVIKNG
+819 TGSKVDTGLVIKNG

-840 QDYTVKMNNQK
+840 QDYAVKMDNQK

-863 GNYTGSRG
+863 GSYTGSLD

-876 CADLSDPNLNI
+876 CADLSDPNLII

-894 YDGIKKRPLPKLK
+894 YDGVKKRPLPKLK
-907 LNGYALLPGDAY
+907 LNGYTLLPGDAY
-919 SVSYDNNVEPGQ
+919 SVSYNNNVEPGQ

-939 GLYAGCTGTA
+939 GLYTGCTGTA

-963 KVTVASG
+963 EVTVESG
-970 SAYNGSEQ
+970 STYNGSEQ

-1007 GKATAVVTGAGRYSG
+1007 GKATAVVTGAGRYGG
-1022 SIETTFEIATADI
+1022 SIEASFDIASADI
-1035 SKASVLIPSQSY
+1035 SKASILIPSQSY
-1047 TGSELKPDANVTLN
+1047 TGSELKPDANVTVN
-1061 SKTLKAGKDYTASY
+1061 GKILKAGKDYTASY
-1075 SDNVKIGTATVT
+1075 SDNIKIGTATVT

-1099 GKFEIRKEVL
+1099 GKFEIRKEVV
-1109 DISKASVNK
+1109 DISKATINK
-1118 IDDVTFTGEPIEPA
+1118 IDDVTFTGEPIKPA
-1132 LKVSYKDKALK
+1132 LKVSYKDKTLK

-1153 DNVNAGKAAF
+1153 DNINAGKAAY
-1163 TLYGKGNYT
+1163 TLYGKGDYT
-1172 GTLSANFKIAP
+1172 GTLSGNFKIAP
-1183 ANISDATVELDSSS
+1183 ANISGATVELDSSS

-1240 VTGKG
+1240 ITGKG
-1245 NYSGRVTATYS
+1245 NYSGTVTATYS
-1256 IALADISSAQVTI
+1256 VAPADISSAQVTI

-1283 SVKIGDKE
+1283 SVKTGDKE
-1291 LSPDVDFTVSYV
+1291 LNPNTDFTVSYA

-1325 LGTFQIVKKAEP
+1325 LGTFKIVKKEEP

-1385 DADAPILL
+1385 DTDAPILL

-1402 AKAEITRLA
+1402 AKIEIARLS
-1411 PSKVVAVGGP
+1411 PSKILAVGGP
-1421 NAISES
+1421 NAISEG

-1457 GELCGRSNTVIV
+1457 DELCGRSNTVIV

-1608 SQWLSAHAND
+1608 AQWLNAHAND
-1618 ISGALIV
+1618 INGALIV

-1637 TLKKAMGI
+1637 TLKKAMNI

>member
-1 MRNTV
+1 MRKTV
-6 PIVLSTV
+6 LIVLSTV
-13 LATSILG
+13 LAASILG
-20 TPAVSTAQTQDA
+20 TPVVTSAQTQDV
-32 KAEAAQ
+32 KAETAQ
-38 SDSEQ
+38 NDSEQ
-43 TNLSNCWISFSNSL
+43 INLSNCRISFNNSL
-57 NYGNQYI
+57 SYGNQYI
-64 EGKGPKSSDF
+64 KGKGPKTTDF
-74 EVHKSVSGEKVD
+74 EVHNGSGEKVD
-86 SKLYSLVFFTYTDQG
+86 PKLYSLVFFTYTNHG
-101 ERKETSKV
+101 ERKETDKV

-123 KDSGATGITSY
+123 KDSGATGITGY
-134 YGFRILEKNNLEGMS
+134 WNFRILEENDLEGMS
-149 LQVTNSSVAYTGKP
+149 LHVANSSIAYTGKP
-163 IALDATLVDYDGNE
+163 IALNATLIDSNGNQ

-183 TLCYSDK
+183 MLSYSDK
-190 HLNKL
+190 NWNKL
-195 DGVPV
+195 DSVPV
-200 ECGEYYVNARAI
+200 ECGEYHVNAKAI
-212 AGSGYVGQAN
+212 AGTGYTGQTN
-222 SYYRVNIV
+222 IYYTINIV
-230 DTTDISY
+230 DTTDISF
-237 FNFYINQNV
+237 FNFYINQSAV
-246 VVGGTEPTFNS
+246 IGGTEPTFRS
-257 SLYFLNENGESVSI
+257 SLYCLSENGESVTI
-271 DLKQGTDYTVLG
+271 DLKQGIDYNVLG
-283 YCSDAEST
+283 YCSDSEST
-291 AYQPEP
+291 SYQPEP
-297 PTEPGDYYAVLQGV
+297 PTDPGDYYAVLQGA

-320 RFSVK
+320 HFTVK
-325 AANDMALCHFNFN
+325 AANDMAFCHFNLE

-348 SANFPVYNSDG
+348 SADFPVYNSDG
-359 SRLDPAE
+359 STVDPSE

-371 TQNGEEIPGFPSEAG
+371 THNGEEVSGFPSEAG
-386 WYNVKAVAVEGSRKI
+386 WYTVKAVAVDGSNKV
-401 GETTEYGFQI
+401 GETTEYGLEI

-421 SSGSN
+421 QTGSN
-426 NLIVGYEPSFTIT
+426 DLITGYEPSFTIT
-439 YRGET
+439 YRGESY
-444 FYEQNQDFVIDHYES
+444 YEQDKDFVIDHYES

-470 NEAGFYNAII
+470 DKAGFYIAII

-499 DPLSLEGT
+499 DPLSLEGSR
-507 YADYSNFY
+507 ADYSNAY
-515 QGVILTGTKPPLKLT
+515 QGAILVGTKPPLK
-530 GITGEVFNNPDDYT
+530 ITSKAGEVLSDPDDYT
-544 LTYYK
+544 FTYYK
-549 NGRECDSISEPG
+549 NGKEFDSISEPG
-561 NYQCVA
+561 TYQFIA

-577 KSESRN
+577 RSNSGN
-583 FDAIDPADISNYH
+583 IDAIDPADISNYH
-596 FFSNPIIGDENSI
+596 FYNCPSIGDENSI
-609 DLRVSY
+609 DLHVYY
-615 IDSNDTPQQMSLG
+615 IDSEDTPQQLSLDP
-628 SSSEYEIVKVI
+628 SSEFDITKVI
-639 DKNGKDVGT
+639 DENGKNVGT
-648 SIPSEPGE
+648 SIPSKPGE
-656 YTFTL
+656 YTFTF
-661 KGKGNHYGTHTEQV
+661 KGKGNHYGTLTEQV

-684 LCSMKFLDPGV
+684 LCSMEFLDPAIPMRTGTV
-695 HVNME
+695 FL
-700 PLYLPIG
+700 PLGEHLG
-707 KRPEIKVVNKQG
+707 IKVSDRQG
-719 NELIE
+719 KELNEST
-724 GKDYAIEYAK
+724 DYVVEYAK
-734 EDSKLTWD
+734 SDDSLTWD
-742 DYLNNDKYWS
+742 DYLNNDKYWL
-752 TELPKT
+752 TELPKA
-758 EGTYYSRLKAPKSSS
+758 EGLYYVRLKAAKGSS
-773 YCGVTGNV
+773 YCGTSNYL
-781 FPIVFMGQNN
+781 FAINYMGKNN
-791 IRQMNISFDSKVT
+791 IRQMNISFGSNVT
-804 SEVDEWGQTYYRIPY
+804 VTQDDWGRQLYVIPY

-840 QDYTVKMNNQK
+840 QDYTVKMDNQK

-863 GNYTGSRG
+863 GNYTGSQHFN
-871 YMMYI
+871 MYI
-876 CADLSDPNLNI
+876 CADLSDPNLSI

-907 LNGYALLPGDAY
+907 LNGYTLLPGDAY

-970 SAYNGSEQ
+970 SAYNGSGQ

-1007 GKATAVVTGAGRYSG
+1007 GKATAVVTGAGRYGG

-1047 TGSELKPDANVTLN
+1047 TGSELKPDAKVTLN
-1061 SKTLKAGKDYTASY
+1061 GKTLKAGKDYTASY

-1163 TLYGKGNYT
+1163 TLYGKGDYT
-1172 GTLSANFKIAP
+1172 GTLSGNFKIAP

-1245 NYSGRVTATYS
+1245 NYNGRVTATYS
-1256 IALADISSAQVTI
+1256 IAPADISSAQVTI

>member
-1 MRNTV
+1 MRKTV

-13 LATSILG
+13 LAASILG
-20 TPAVSTAQTQDA
+20 TPVVTSAQTQDV
-32 KAEAAQ
+32 KAETAQ
-38 SDSEQ
+38 NDSEQ
-43 TNLSNCWISFSNSL
+43 INLSNCSISFNNSL

-64 EGKGPKSSDF
+64 KGKGPKTTDF
-74 EVHKSVSGEKVD
+74 EVHNGSGEKVD
-86 SKLYSLVFFTYTDQG
+86 PKLYSLVFFTYTNHG
-101 ERKETSKV
+101 ERKETDKV

-123 KDSGATGITSY
+123 KDSGATGITGY
-134 YGFRILEKNNLEGMS
+134 WNFRILEENDLEGMS
-149 LQVTNSSVAYTGKP
+149 LHVANSSIAYTGKP
-163 IALDATLVDYDGNE
+163 IALIATLIDSNGNQ

-183 TLCYSDK
+183 MLSYSDK
-190 HLNKL
+190 NWNKL
-195 DGVPV
+195 DSVPV
-200 ECGEYYVNARAI
+200 ECGEYHVNAKAI
-212 AGSGYVGQAN
+212 AGTGYTGQTN
-222 SYYRVNIV
+222 IYYTINIV
-230 DTTDISY
+230 DTTDISF
-237 FNFYINQNV
+237 FNFYINQSAV
-246 VVGGTEPTFNS
+246 IGGTEPTFRS
-257 SLYFLNENGESVSI
+257 SLYCLSENGESVTI
-271 DLKQGTDYTVLG
+271 DLKQGIDYNVLG
-283 YCSDAEST
+283 YCSDSEST
-291 AYQPEP
+291 SYQPEP
-297 PTEPGDYYAVLQGV
+297 PTDPGDYYAVLQGA
-311 GSYKGTKKV
+311 GSYKGTIKV
-320 RFSVK
+320 HFTVK
-325 AANDMALCHFNFN
+325 AANDMAFCHFNLE

-348 SANFPVYNSDG
+348 SADFPVYNSDG
-359 SRLDPAE
+359 STVDPSE

-371 TQNGEEIPGFPSEAG
+371 THNGEEVSGFPSEAG
-386 WYNVKAVAVEGSRKI
+386 WYTVKAVAVDGSNKV
-401 GETTEYGFQI
+401 GETTEYGLEI

-421 SSGSN
+421 QTGSN
-426 NLIVGYEPSFTIT
+426 DLITGYEPSFTIT
-439 YRGET
+439 YRGESY
-444 FYEQNQDFVIDHYES
+444 YEQDKDFVIDHYES

-470 NEAGFYNAII
+470 DKAGFYIAII

-499 DPLSLEGT
+499 DPLSLEGSR
-507 YADYSNFY
+507 ADYSNAY
-515 QGVILTGTKPPLKLT
+515 QGAILVGTKPPLKVT
-530 GITGEVFNNPDDYT
+530 SKAGEVLSNPDDYT
-544 LTYYK
+544 FTYYK
-549 NGRECDSISEPG
+549 NGKEFDSISEPG
-561 NYQCVA
+561 TYQFIA

-577 KSESRN
+577 RSNSGN
-583 FDAIDPADISNYH
+583 IDAIDPADISNYH
-596 FFSNPIIGDENSI
+596 FYNCPSIGDENSI
-609 DLRVSY
+609 DLRVYY
-615 IDSNDTPQQMSLG
+615 IDSEDTPQQLSLDP
-628 SSSEYEIVKVI
+628 SSEFDITKVI
-639 DKNGKDVGT
+639 DENGKNVGT
-648 SIPSEPGE
+648 SIPSKPGE
-656 YTFTL
+656 YTFTF
-661 KGKGNHYGTHTEQV
+661 KGKGNHYGTLTEQV

-684 LCSMKFLDPGV
+684 LCSMEFLDPAIPMRTGTV
-695 HVNME
+695 FL
-700 PLYLPIG
+700 PLGEHLG
-707 KRPEIKVVNKQG
+707 IKVSDRQG
-719 NELIE
+719 KELNEST
-724 GKDYAIEYAK
+724 DYVVEYAK
-734 EDSKLTWD
+734 SDDSLTWD
-742 DYLNNDKYWS
+742 DYLNNDKYWL
-752 TELPKT
+752 TELPKA
-758 EGTYYSRLKAPKSSS
+758 EGLYYVRLKAAKGSS
-773 YCGVTGNV
+773 YCGTSNYL
-781 FPIVFMGQNN
+781 FAINYMGKNN
-791 IRQMNISFDSKVT
+791 IRQMNISFGSNVT
-804 SEVDEWGQTYYRIPY
+804 VTQDDWGRQLYVIPY

-840 QDYTVKMNNQK
+840 QDYTVKMDNQK

-863 GNYTGSRG
+863 GNYTGSQHFN
-871 YMMYI
+871 MYI
-876 CADLSDPNLNI
+876 CADLSDPNLSI

-907 LNGYALLPGDAY
+907 LNGYTLLPGDAY

-1007 GKATAVVTGAGRYSG
+1007 GKATAVVTGAGRYGG

-1061 SKTLKAGKDYTASY
+1061 GKTLKAGKDYTASY

-1118 IDDVTFTGEPIEPA
+1118 IDNVTFTGEPIEPA

-1163 TLYGKGNYT
+1163 TLYGKGDYT
-1172 GTLSANFKIAP
+1172 GTLSGNFKIAP

-1197 YTYDGTAHEPKATV
+1197 YTYDGTAREPKATV

-1228 ADNTNAGNATAT
+1228 ADNTNAGNATAI

-1256 IALADISSAQVTI
+1256 IAPADISSAQVTI